1 MNPAVEPIPQIPGYQ
16 ISEQLYTSFR
26 TVVYRA
32 IREADELPVIIKLLQ
47 QEYPNFS
54 ELLHFCNQYTIAKNL
69 DLPSIVRPYSLELY
83 RNSYALVMED
93 FGGISLKE
101 WMKTAIGSNRNV
113 WEFLY
118 IAIALSN
125 ILDGL
130 YRHRVIH
137 KDIKPANIL
146 INPETKQIKLIDFSI
161 ASLLPRETQEIH
173 SPNVLEGTLAY
184 LSPEQTGRMNRG
196 IDYRSDYYSLGI
208 TFFELLTGQLP
219 FESNDPMELVHCHIA
234 KVPPLLGERGKGTEN
249 TEEIPQVLCDI
260 VMKLMAKNAE
270 DRYQSALGL
279 KFDLEKCLNQLQ
291 EIGSIKSFKLGERD
305 ICDRFIIPEK
315 LYGRQTEV
323 QSLLDAFENVS
334 QGSTEIILVAG
345 FSGIGKTAVVNE
357 VHKPIVRQRGYFIKG
372 KFDQFQRNIPFSAFV
387 QAFRD
392 LIRQLLTESDAQF
405 EQWKCKILSALGE
418 NGQVI
423 IEVIPELES
432 MIGKQLPV
440 PELSGSAAQNRF
452 NLLFLKF
459 TQVFTTREHPLV
471 IFIDDL
477 QWADSASLKLMHL
490 LMSEADIGYLLLI
503 GAYRDNEVNP
513 VHPLML
519 TLGEIQKLGATVN
532 TITLAPLD
540 QISIN
545 HLIAD
550 TLSCS
555 VALAAP
561 LTELVLSKTK
571 GNPFFST
578 QFLKVLHQDKLITFN
593 PPQSHARCYPA
604 GTLRANKSAEP
615 PNALAPLGK
624 GGLRGGW
631 ECDITQVR
639 SLALTD
645 DVVEF
650 MALQLRKLPTQ
661 TQEVLKLAA
670 CVGNQFDLAT
680 LAIVHE
686 KSQVETAAYFWK
698 AVQDG
703 LIIPTNEVYKFYQEE
718 SGSRIQNSEF
728 QQDNFPESCSYK
740 FLHDRVQQAAYTLI
754 PESQRKATHL
764 KIGQL
769 LLRNTLPEALEAS
782 IFDIVNQLN
791 EGIDIITQQSQ
802 RYELA
807 QLNLIA
813 GKKAKASTAYR
824 AAVKYFTLGRE
835 LLIEESWQTNYKLTF
850 GLYRES
856 AESEYFAGNF
866 HEADRLFNLA
876 LNHSEDKFEQA
887 DIYRIQMYLKMT
899 QGENIEAGFEAG
911 LKGLSIMDMHLPVTS
926 SEQQAA
932 IETELQE
939 LKAKLKTLRTADLFD
954 LPEMTNPDKKVCM
967 GLLTDLWAA
976 AYMGGDQ
983 NLSSLAPLLMINLSL
998 KYGNTESSGFA
1009 YCLYGMSLANQGS
1022 YQTAYE
1028 FGTLA
1033 LKLDHHFN
1041 STEFIPK
1048 TNNIFAHTINPYN
1061 QHLKTNLPISQQS
1074 FQVSQET
1081 GNLVFGVWA
1090 VSFLI
1095 WAMLIKGDRLSNVYT
1110 ETEKYLGYVQQVND
1124 ANMLYAFSLQQQFL
1138 LNLQGI
1144 SENTDLLEDGNREDI
1159 PYIEV
1164 WRQKNNFEHGI
1175 NWYCFLK
1182 IQLSY
1187 LYGRYADAV
1196 KAAEEAEKT
1205 LASNSGFF
1213 PIIQYYF
1220 YYPLSLVALYP
1231 NATLEKKKQYWEI
1244 IREHQQT
1251 QKTWANNCPENFLH
1265 RYLLLS
1271 AEIARISGNYMN
1283 AIESYDHAIA
1293 KAKENEYLNEEALAN
1308 ELAAKFYLEWGKE
1321 RIAQEYLINAYYCYT
1336 RWGAKAKVDDLE
1348 QRYPQLLAP
1357 ILEQKRSR
1365 SRSVSAGLS
1374 DSERVSPL
1382 TPNETFTNIDSIAT
1396 LNPSINK
1403 SVTSSSNISVM
1414 LDLATVLKASQ
1425 TLSSEIEL
1433 DKLLTKLLQV
1443 VIENAGA
1450 DKCVL
1455 LLLKKGRLVVEASAE
1470 VGQQSTVLQSIF
1482 IEDSADVPHSLIYT
1496 VKRSLQPTVIF
1507 NTTADPALIA
1517 DPYIIRQQPKSLL
1530 CTPILYQGKLLGIL
1544 YLENNLTTGAFTS
1557 DRVKILNLLCT
1568 QTAISLENAR
1578 LYQQA
1583 QDTLENL
1590 GQAEQFLRLIIDNI
1604 PQSVF
1609 WKDRNSVYLGCNHNF
1624 AESFANGM
1632 SEKIIG
1638 KTDYDFFPT
1647 GEEPDFFVECDR
1659 RIMESGQAELNIIET
1674 VQKADGKPIWSNT
1687 NKIPLKDK
1695 EGNVFGILGTSE
1707 DITEYHQAQQL
1718 LQQQKQQLEQALEEL
1733 QTMQLQL
1740 VQGEKMSALGNLV
1753 AGVAHE
1759 INNPVGFIA
1768 GNLEPAKDYINDLF
1782 GLIKLYQEKFPEPGS
1797 DIEDEIDA
1805 MDLDYLREDLPKL
1818 LDSMKLGVNRI
1829 RSISTSLR
1837 TFSRADKDYKVPFN
1851 IHDGIDSTILILRHR
1866 LKANESRPE
1875 IEVVKDY
1882 GKLPLV
1888 ECFAG
1893 QLNQVFMNLLANAI
1907 DALEEYNTERSMSA
1921 ILANPNCITIQT
1933 RVAESGQH
1941 ILIKIADNGVG
1952 MSPEVKQ
1959 RVFDHLFTTKSVG
1972 KGTGLGLAIARQIVV
1987 EAHGGSLS
1995 CTSEIGQGTEFV
2007 IQISTQKH

>member
-1 MNPAVEPIPQIPGYQ
+1 MNTAVEPMDKLLNYR
-16 ISEQLYTSFR
+16 ISEQLYAGSR
-26 TVVYRA
+26 TLVYRA
-32 IREADELPVIIKLLQ
+32 IREADQLPVVIKLLQ
-47 QEYPNFS
+47 QEYPTFN
-54 ELLHFCNQYTIAKNL
+54 ELLLFRNQYTIAKNL
-69 DLPSIVRPYSLELY
+69 DLPGIVHPYSLEPY

-93 FGGISLKE
+93 FGGISLKDWLNQKIE
-101 WMKTAIGSNRNV
+101 SNQYTLT
-113 WEFLY
+113 EFLD

-125 ILDGL
+125 TLDGL

-146 INPETKQIKLIDFSI
+146 INPETKQVKLIDFSI
-161 ASLLPRETQEIH
+161 ASLLPRETQEIY

-196 IDYRSDYYSLGI
+196 IDYRSDYYSLGV
-208 TFFELLTGQLP
+208 TFYELLAGHLP
-219 FESNDPMELVHCHIA
+219 FPSNDPMELVHCHIA
-234 KVPPLLGERGKGTEN
+234 KQPEQLGDRGQVVTERSRSRSVFDRRSGAGGGGE
-249 TEEIPQVLCDI
+249 EEIPEVLCEI

-279 KFDLEKCLNQLQ
+279 KFDLEKCLEQLKNTGRI
-291 EIGSIKSFKLGERD
+291 ESFPIAQRD

-315 LYGRQTEV
+315 LYGRQAEV
-323 QSLLDAFENVS
+323 ENLLDAFERVS
-334 QGSTEIILVAG
+334 QGSTEIMLVAG

-392 LIRQLLTESDAQF
+392 LIGQLLSETDAQF
-405 EQWKCKILSALGE
+405 EQWKSKILSALGE
-418 NGQVI
+418 NGQVM

-432 MIGKQLPV
+432 MIGKQPPA

-452 NLLFLKF
+452 NSLFLKF
-459 TQVFTTREHPLV
+459 TQVFTALEHPLA

-519 TLGEIQKLGATVN
+519 TLEEIQKLDTTVN
-532 TITLAPLD
+532 TITLLPLD
-540 QISIN
+540 RVSIN
-545 HLIAD
+545 HLVAD

-555 VALAAP
+555 LALATP

-578 QFLKVLHQDKLITFN
+578 QFLKALHQDQLITFN
-593 PPQSHARCYPA
+593 FD
-604 GTLRANKSAEP
+604 
-615 PNALAPLGK
+615 
-624 GGLRGGW
+624 GGYW
-631 ECDITQVR
+631 ECDIAQVR

-650 MALQLRKLPTQ
+650 MAIQLQKLSKE

-670 CVGNQFDLAT
+670 CVGNQFDLET
-680 LAIVHE
+680 LAIIHE
-686 KSQVETAAYFWK
+686 KSQLETATDFWK

-703 LIIPTNEVYKFYQEE
+703 LIIPTNEVYKFYHDE
-718 SGSRIQNSEF
+718 SEFIIQNSEF
-728 QQDNFPESCSYK
+728 QQYNSPDSCSYR
-740 FLHDRVQQAAYTLI
+740 FLHDRVQQAAYSLI
-754 PESQRKATHL
+754 PESQRKATHF

-769 LLRNTLPEALEAS
+769 LLNNTLPEALEAS

-791 EGIDIITQQSQ
+791 EGIDIIDEQSQ
-802 RYELA
+802 RYEMA
-807 QLNLIA
+807 QLNLVA

-824 AAVKYFTLGRE
+824 AALKYFTLGRE
-835 LLIEESWQTNYKLTF
+835 LLIDESWLANYKTTF
-850 GLYRES
+850 ELHRES
-856 AESEYFAGNF
+856 AECEYLTGSFDQA
-866 HEADRLFNLA
+866 ERLFEIALA
-876 LNHSEDKFEQA
+876 QNQDRFEQV

-899 QGENIEAGFEAG
+899 QGENIAASIEAGV
-911 LKGLSIMDMHLPVTS
+911 KGLSIMGMHLPVTPE
-926 SEQQAA
+926 EQQAA

-939 LKAKLKTLRTADLFD
+939 LKAKLQTVGIPDLFD
-954 LPEMTNPDKKVCM
+954 LPEMTDRDQKVCM
-967 GLLTDLWAA
+967 GILADLWAA

-983 NLSSLAPLLMINLSL
+983 YLSCLAPLLMIGLSL
-998 KYGNTESSGFA
+998 RYGNAESSGFA
-1009 YCLYGMSLANQGS
+1009 YCLYGMNLANQGN

-1033 LKLDHHFN
+1033 LKLDRHFN
-1041 STEFIPK
+1041 STQFIFK
-1048 TNNIFAHTINPYN
+1048 TNNIFAHTTNPYN
-1061 QHLKTNLPISQQS
+1061 QHLKTNLPLSQQS
-1074 FQVSQET
+1074 FQVCQET

-1095 WAMLIKGDRLSNVYT
+1095 WAMLIKGDRLSDVYA
-1110 ETEKYLGYVQQVND
+1110 ETEKYLSYVQQVND
-1124 ANMLYAFSLQQQFL
+1124 ANMLYAFSLQRQFL
-1138 LNLQGI
+1138 LNLQDI
-1144 SENTDLLEDGNREDI
+1144 SKTTDLLEDRNDEDI

-1196 KAAEEAEKT
+1196 EAAEEAEKT
-1205 LASNSGFF
+1205 LGCNSGFF
-1213 PIIQYYF
+1213 PIIQYHF
-1220 YYPLSLVALYP
+1220 YYPLSLIALYP
-1231 NATLEKKKQYWEI
+1231 NVTLEKKKQYWDI
-1244 IREHQQT
+1244 IQEHQQI
-1251 QKTWANNCPENFLH
+1251 QKTWANSCPDNFLH

-1271 AEIARISGNYMN
+1271 AEIARISGKYMD
-1283 AIESYDHAIA
+1283 AIESYDRAIA

-1336 RWGAKAKVDDLE
+1336 HWGAKAKVDDLE

-1357 ILEQKRSR
+1357 ILQQKRS
-1365 SRSVSAGLS
+1365 LF
-1374 DSERVSPL
+1374 
-1382 TPNETFTNIDSIAT
+1382 TPNETFANIDSIST
-1396 LNPSINK
+1396 FHPTINK
-1403 SVTSSSNISVM
+1403 SVTSSSNISIM

-1443 VIENAGA
+1443 VMENAGA
-1450 DKCVL
+1450 DKCAL
-1455 LLLKKGRLVVEASAE
+1455 LLLKENRLVVEATAQAGE
-1470 VGQQSTVLQSIF
+1470 KSTVLQSIF
-1482 IEDSADVPHSLIYT
+1482 VEDSAEVPHSLIYAI
-1496 VKRSLQPTVIF
+1496 KRNLQSTVIF
-1507 NTTADPALIA
+1507 DTALHPALIA

-1544 YLENNLTTGAFTS
+1544 YLENNLMTGAFTS
-1557 DRVKILNLLCT
+1557 DRVEILNLLCT
-1568 QTAISLENAR
+1568 QAAISLENAR

-1583 QDTLENL
+1583 QNTLENL
-1590 GQAEQFLRLIIDNI
+1590 GQTEQFLRLIMDNI

-1609 WKDRNSVYLGCNHNF
+1609 WKDRNSVYLGCNHKF
-1624 AESFANGM
+1624 AQASGVGIPENVVA
-1632 SEKIIG
+1632 
-1638 KTDYDFFPT
+1638 KTDYDLSWT
-1647 GEEPDFFVECDR
+1647 REESDWYVECDR

-1674 VQKADGKPIWSNT
+1674 LQQADGKKIWSNT
-1687 NKIPLKDK
+1687 NKIPLKDR

-1707 DITEYHQAQQL
+1707 DITKYQQAQQL
-1718 LQQQKQQLEQALEEL
+1718 LQQQKQQLEQALQEL

-1768 GNLEPAKDYINDLF
+1768 GNLEPAKDYVKDLL
-1782 GLIKLYQEKFPEPGS
+1782 GLINLYQEKFPNPGL
-1797 DIEDEIDA
+1797 DIQDEIDA
-1805 MDLDYLREDLPKL
+1805 IDLNYLREDLPKL
-1818 LDSMKLGVNRI
+1818 LNSMKLGVSRI

-1837 TFSRADKDYKVPFN
+1837 TFSRADKDYKVPFD
-1851 IHDGIDSTILILRHR
+1851 IHEGIDSTILILRHR
-1866 LKANESRPE
+1866 LKANENRPA
-1875 IEVVKDY
+1875 IDVVKNY

-1907 DALEEYNTERSMSA
+1907 DALEQYNTERSLEA

-1933 RVAESGQH
+1933 CVADSGQN

-1959 RVFDHLFTTKSVG
+1959 KVFDHLFTTKPVG

-1995 CTSEIGQGTEFV
+1995 CTSELGKGTEFV
-2007 IQISTQKH
+2007 IQISTQQQ

>member
-1 MNPAVEPIPQIPGYQ
+1 MNTAVKPMDKLLNYR
-16 ISEQLYTSFR
+16 ISEQLYAGSR
-26 TVVYRA
+26 TLVYRA
-32 IREADELPVIIKLLQ
+32 IREADQLPVVIKLLQ
-47 QEYPNFS
+47 EDYPTFN
-54 ELLHFCNQYTIAKNL
+54 ELLLFRNQYTIAKNI
-69 DLPSIVRPYSLELY
+69 DLPGIIHPYSLEPY
-83 RNSYALVMED
+83 HNSYALIMED
-93 FGGISLKE
+93 FGGISLID
-101 WMKTAIGSNRNV
+101 WMNTRMESNQYTLT
-113 WEFLY
+113 EFLDV
-118 IAIALSN
+118 AIALSN

-146 INPETKQIKLIDFSI
+146 INPETKQVKLIDFSI
-161 ASLLPRETQEIH
+161 ASLLPRESQEIH

-208 TFFELLTGQLP
+208 TFYELLAGHLP
-219 FESNDPMELVHCHIA
+219 FQSNDPMELVHCHIA
-234 KVPPLLGERGKGTEN
+234 KQPEQLGGRRD
-249 TEEIPQVLCDI
+249 EEIPQVLCDI

-270 DRYQSALGL
+270 NRYQSALGL
-279 KFDLEKCLNQLQ
+279 KFDLEKCLSQFQ
-291 EIGSIKSFKLGERD
+291 ETGTVTSFKLGERD

-315 LYGRQTEV
+315 LYGRQAEV
-323 QSLLDAFENVS
+323 QSLLDTFEKVS
-334 QGSTEIILVAG
+334 QGNTEIMLVAG

-372 KFDQFQRNIPFSAFV
+372 KFDQFQRNIPFSGFV

-392 LIRQLLTESDAQF
+392 LIRQLLSETDTQF

-418 NGQVI
+418 NGQVM

-432 MIGKQLPV
+432 MIGKQPPA

-459 TQVFTTREHPLV
+459 TQVFTAPEHPLV

-519 TLGEIQKLGATVN
+519 TLEEIQKLGATVN
-532 TITLAPLD
+532 TITLAPLN
-540 QISIN
+540 QISLN
-545 HLIAD
+545 HLVAD

-555 VALAAP
+555 IALAAP
-561 LTELVLSKTK
+561 LTELVLNKTK

-578 QFLKVLHQDKLITFN
+578 QFLKALYQDKLITFN
-593 PPQSHARCYPA
+593 PPQS
-604 GTLRANKSAEP
+604 
-615 PNALAPLGK
+615 PLTK
-624 GGLRGGW
+624 GGSQGGW
-631 ECDITQVR
+631 ECDIAQVR
-639 SLALTD
+639 AIALTD

-650 MALQLRKLPTQ
+650 MAIQLKKLSPE

-670 CVGNQFDLAT
+670 CVGNEFDLAT
-680 LAIVHE
+680 LAIIHE
-686 KSQVETAAYFWK
+686 KSQVETAADFWK
-698 AVQDG
+698 ALQDG
-703 LIIPTNEVYKFYQEE
+703 LIIPTNEVYKFYQED
-718 SGSRIQNSEF
+718 SEF
-728 QQDNFPESCSYK
+728 KQHNFPDSCSYK
-740 FLHDRVQQAAYTLI
+740 FLHDRVQQAAYSLI
-754 PESQRKATHL
+754 PESQKKATHL

-769 LLRNTLPEALEAS
+769 LLKNTSPEVIEAS
-782 IFDIVNQLN
+782 IFDIINQLN
-791 EGIDIITQQSQ
+791 EGIDIINEPAQKSN
-802 RYELA
+802 LA

-824 AAVKYFTLGRE
+824 AAVKYFALGRQ
-835 LLIEESWQTNYKLTF
+835 LLTEESWQTNYKLTF
-850 GLYRES
+850 ELYKES
-856 AESEYFAGNF
+856 AECEYLTSDFSQA
-866 HEADRLFNLA
+866 ETLFSLA
-876 LNHSEDKFEQA
+876 LNHSQDKFEKA
-887 DIYRIQMYLKMT
+887 DIYAIEMYLKMT
-899 QGENIEAGFEAG
+899 QGENIEASIKSG
-911 LKGLSIMDMHLPVTS
+911 LKGLSIMGMHLPVTS
-926 SEQQAA
+926 EEQQAA
-932 IETELQE
+932 IKTELQE
-939 LKAKLKTLRTADLFD
+939 LTAKLAVIHTADLFN
-954 LPEMTNPDKKVCM
+954 LPEMIDPEKKVCM
-967 GLLTDLWAA
+967 SLLADLWAA

-983 NLSSLAPLLMINLSL
+983 YLSCLAPLLMISLSL
-998 KYGNTESSGFA
+998 RYGNAESSGFA
-1009 YCLYGMSLANQGS
+1009 YCLYGMNLANQGS
-1022 YQTAYE
+1022 YQSAYQ

-1033 LKLDHHFN
+1033 LKLDRHFN
-1041 STEFIPK
+1041 STQFIYK
-1048 TNNIFAHTINPYN
+1048 TNNIFAHTTNPYN
-1061 QHLKTNLPISQQS
+1061 QHLKTNLPLSQQS
-1074 FQVSQET
+1074 FQICQET

-1095 WAMLIKGDRLSNVYT
+1095 WAMLIKGDRLSDVYA
-1110 ETEKYLGYVQQVND
+1110 ETEKYLSYVQQVND
-1124 ANMLYAFSLQQQFL
+1124 ANMLYAFTLQRQFI
-1138 LNLQGI
+1138 LNLQDI
-1144 SENTDLLEDGNREDI
+1144 SKSTDLLDEHNNQDI

-1164 WRQKNNFEHGI
+1164 WRQKKNFEHGI

-1187 LYGRYADAV
+1187 LYGRYEDAIQ
-1196 KAAEEAEKT
+1196 AAEEAEKT
-1205 LASNSGFF
+1205 LACNSGFF
-1213 PIIQYYF
+1213 PIIQYHF

-1231 NATLEKKKQYWEI
+1231 NARLEKKKQYWDMI
-1244 IREHQQT
+1244 QEHQQI
-1251 QKTWANNCPENFLH
+1251 QKTWADNCSENFLH

-1271 AEIARISGNYMN
+1271 AEMARVSGKYMD
-1283 AIESYDHAIA
+1283 AIELYDRAIA

-1308 ELAAKFYLEWGKE
+1308 ELAAKFYLEWGKK

-1357 ILEQKRSR
+1357 ILQQTRLPIT
-1365 SRSVSAGLS
+1365 LS
-1374 DSERVSPL
+1374 H
-1382 TPNETFTNIDSIAT
+1382 TIANIDSIST
-1396 LNPSINK
+1396 LHPSIHK
-1403 SVTSSSNISVM
+1403 SVTFSSNTSVM

-1450 DKCVL
+1450 DKCAL
-1455 LLLKKGRLVVEASAE
+1455 LLLKKGKLVVEATAQ
-1470 VGQQSTVLQSIF
+1470 VGQQSTMLQSIF
-1482 IEDSADVPHSLIYT
+1482 LEDSVDVPHSLIYT
-1496 VKRSLQPTVIF
+1496 VKRSLQTTIILDTTVDS
-1507 NTTADPALIA
+1507 TLIA

-1557 DRVKILNLLCT
+1557 DRVEILNLLCT
-1568 QTAISLENAR
+1568 QAAISLENAQ

-1583 QDTLENL
+1583 QETLKNL

-1609 WKDRNSVYLGCNHNF
+1609 WKDRNCVYLGCNQNF
-1624 AESFANGM
+1624 AQTSGVGVPENV
-1632 SEKIIG
+1632 IG
-1638 KTDYDFFPT
+1638 KTDYDLSWT
-1647 GEEPDFFVECDR
+1647 REQADGYVECDR
-1659 RIMESGQAELNIIET
+1659 QIMESGQAELNIIET
-1674 VQKADGKPIWSNT
+1674 LQQADGKQIWSNT
-1687 NKIPLKDK
+1687 NKIPLRDK
-1695 EGNVFGILGTSE
+1695 EGNVFGILGTCE
-1707 DITEYHQAQQL
+1707 DITEPKEAQQL
-1718 LQQQKQQLEQALEEL
+1718 LQQQKEQLEEALQEL

-1740 VQGEKMSALGNLV
+1740 VQGEKMSALGNLI

-1768 GNLEPAKDYINDLF
+1768 GNIEPAKDYTKDLF
-1782 GLIKLYQEKFPEPGS
+1782 GLINLYQEKFPNPGS

-1805 MDLDYLREDLPKL
+1805 IDLDYIQEDLPKL
-1818 LDSMKLGVNRI
+1818 LDSMDLGVNRI

-1837 TFSRADKDYKVPFN
+1837 TFSRADKDYKVPFD
-1851 IHDGIDSTILILRHR
+1851 IHEGIDSTILILRHR
-1866 LKANESRPE
+1866 LKANENRPE
-1875 IEVVKDY
+1875 IVVLKEY

-1888 ECFAG
+1888 ECYAG

-1907 DALEEYNTERSMSA
+1907 DALEEYNAERSLEA

-1933 RVAESGQH
+1933 RLAESGQH

-1959 RVFDHLFTTKSVG
+1959 RVFDHLFTTKPVG

-1995 CTSEIGQGTEFV
+1995 CTSQLGQGTEFI
-2007 IQISTQKH
+2007 IQISTQQRILNE

>member
-1 MNPAVEPIPQIPGYQ
+1 MNTAFEPMDKLLNYQ
-16 ISEQLYTSFR
+16 ISEQLYAGSR
-26 TVVYRA
+26 TLVYRA
-32 IREADELPVIIKLLQ
+32 IRETDQLPVVIKLLQ
-47 QEYPNFS
+47 QDYPTFN
-54 ELLHFCNQYTIAKNL
+54 ELLLFRNQYTIAKNI
-69 DLPSIVRPYSLELY
+69 DLPGIVHPYSLEPY

-93 FGGISLKE
+93 FGGISLRDWINQK
-101 WMKTAIGSNRNV
+101 MGSNQYTLT
-113 WEFLY
+113 EFLD

-130 YRHRVIH
+130 YHHRVIH

-146 INPETKQIKLIDFSI
+146 INPKTKQVKLIDFSI
-161 ASLLPRETQEIH
+161 ASLLPRESREIH

-184 LSPEQTGRMNRG
+184 LSPEQTGRMNRK
-196 IDYRSDYYSLGI
+196 IDYRSDYYSLGV
-208 TFFELLTGQLP
+208 TFYELLAGHLP

-234 KVPPLLGERGKGTEN
+234 KQPEKLGGRRQGAGGRRQGVGDRGE
-249 TEEIPQVLCDI
+249 EEIPEVVCDI

-279 KFDLEKCLNQLQ
+279 KFDLEKCLSQFQ

-315 LYGRQTEV
+315 LYGRQDEV
-323 QSLLDAFENVS
+323 ESLLDAFERVS
-334 QGSTEIILVAG
+334 QGSTEIMLVAG

-392 LIRQLLTESDAQF
+392 LIRQLLSETDTQF

-418 NGQVI
+418 NGQVM
-423 IEVIPELES
+423 IEVIPELEI
-432 MIGKQLPV
+432 MIGKQPPA

-459 TQVFTTREHPLV
+459 TQVFTASEHPLV

-513 VHPLML
+513 IHPLML
-519 TLGEIQKLGATVN
+519 TLEEIQKLDTTVN
-532 TITLAPLD
+532 TITLAALD
-540 QISIN
+540 RVSIN
-545 HLIAD
+545 HLVAD

-555 VALAAP
+555 LALATP

-578 QFLKVLHQDKLITFN
+578 QFLKALHQDQLITFN
-593 PPQSHARCYPA
+593 FD
-604 GTLRANKSAEP
+604 
-615 PNALAPLGK
+615 
-624 GGLRGGW
+624 GGYW
-631 ECDITQVR
+631 ECDIAQVR

-650 MALQLRKLPTQ
+650 MTIQLQKLSTK

-686 KSQVETAAYFWK
+686 KSQVETATDFWK

-703 LIIPTNEVYKFYQEE
+703 LIIPTNEVYKFYHDE
-718 SGSRIQNSEF
+718 SEFRIQNSEF
-728 QQDNFPESCSYK
+728 QQHNSPNSCSYK
-740 FLHDRVQQAAYTLI
+740 FLHDRVQQAAYSLI

-764 KIGQL
+764 KIGKL
-769 LLRNTLPEALEAS
+769 LLNNTSPETLEAS
-782 IFDIVNQLN
+782 IFDIVNQIN
-791 EGIDIITQQSQ
+791 EGIDIIDEQSQ
-802 RYELA
+802 RDEFA
-807 QLNLIA
+807 KLNFIA
-813 GKKAKASTAYR
+813 GKKAKGSTAYK
-824 AAVKYFTLGRE
+824 ASVKYFTIGRE
-835 LLIEESWQTNYKLTF
+835 LLIEQSWISNYKLTF
-850 GLYRES
+850 ELHREL
-856 AESEYFAGNF
+856 AECEYLTGSFEQAK
-866 HEADRLFNLA
+866 RLFNLA
-876 LNHSEDKFEQA
+876 LNHSKDRFEQV

-899 QGENIEAGFEAG
+899 QGDIEASIEAG
-911 LKGLSIMDMHLPVTS
+911 LKGLSIMGMYLPVTS
-926 SEQQAA
+926 EEQQAA
-932 IETELQE
+932 IETEIQE
-939 LKAKLKTLRTADLFD
+939 LKVKLQTVRIADLFD
-954 LPEMTNPDKKVCM
+954 LAEMTDPDKKVCM
-967 GLLTDLWAA
+967 GLLADLWAA

-983 NLSSLAPLLMINLSL
+983 HLSCLAPLLMIGLSL
-998 KYGNTESSGFA
+998 RYGNAESSGFA
-1009 YCLYGMSLANQGS
+1009 YCLYGMNLANRGN
-1022 YQTAYE
+1022 YQIAYE

-1033 LKLDHHFN
+1033 LKLDRHFN
-1041 STEFIPK
+1041 STQFIFK
-1048 TNNIFAHTINPYN
+1048 TNNIFAHTTNPYN
-1061 QHLKTNLPISQQS
+1061 QHLKTNLPLSQES
-1074 FQVSQET
+1074 FQICQET

-1095 WAMLIKGDRLSNVYT
+1095 WAMLIKGDRLSDVYAK
-1110 ETEKYLGYVQQVND
+1110 TEKYLSYVEQVND
-1124 ANMLYAFSLQQQFL
+1124 ANMLYAFSLQRQFL
-1138 LNLQGI
+1138 LNLQDI
-1144 SENTDLLEDGNREDI
+1144 SKNTDLLDDRNDEDI

-1187 LYGRYADAV
+1187 LYGCYADAV
-1196 KAAEEAEKT
+1196 QAAEEAEKT
-1205 LASNSGFF
+1205 LGCNSGFF
-1213 PIIQYYF
+1213 PIIQYHF

-1231 NATLEKKKQYWEI
+1231 NATLEKKKQYWDI

-1251 QKTWANNCPENFLH
+1251 QKVWANNCPENFLH

-1271 AEIARISGNYMN
+1271 AEMARISGKYMD
-1283 AIESYDHAIA
+1283 AIESYDRAIA

-1357 ILEQKRSR
+1357 ILQQMRSR
-1365 SRSVSAGLS
+1365 S

-1382 TPNETFTNIDSIAT
+1382 IPNETITNIDSIAT
-1396 LNPSINK
+1396 FHPSINK

-1414 LDLATVLKASQ
+1414 LDLATVMKASQ
-1425 TLSSEIEL
+1425 TLSSEMEL
-1433 DKLLTKLLQV
+1433 EKLLTKLLQV

-1450 DKCVL
+1450 DKCAL
-1455 LLLKKGRLVVEASAE
+1455 LLLKEGRLVVEATAK
-1470 VGQQSTVLQSIF
+1470 VGQQSRLLQSIF
-1482 IEDSADVPHSLIYT
+1482 VEDSADIPHSLIYA
-1496 VKRSLQPTVIF
+1496 VKRSLQPTVIL
-1507 NTTADPALIA
+1507 NATVHPMLMA
-1517 DPYIIRQQPKSLL
+1517 DPYIMRQQPQSLL

-1557 DRVKILNLLCT
+1557 DRVEILNLLCT
-1568 QTAISLENAR
+1568 QAAISLENAR

-1583 QDTLENL
+1583 QDTLKNL
-1590 GQAEQFLRLIIDNI
+1590 GQTEQFLRLIIDNI
-1604 PQSVF
+1604 PQSAF
-1609 WKDRNSVYLGCNHNF
+1609 WKDCNCVYLGCNYKF
-1624 AESFANGM
+1624 AQISGVGVPENV
-1632 SEKIIG
+1632 IG
-1638 KTDYDFFPT
+1638 KTDYDLCWNR
-1647 GEEPDFFVECDR
+1647 EQSDWYVECDR
-1659 RIMESGQAELNIIET
+1659 RIMESGQPELNIIET
-1674 VQKADGKPIWSNT
+1674 LQQADGKQIWSNT
-1687 NKIPLKDK
+1687 NKIPLRDR

-1718 LQQQKQQLEQALEEL
+1718 LQQQKQQLEQALQEL

-1768 GNLEPAKDYINDLF
+1768 GNLEPAKDYIKDLF
-1782 GLIKLYQEKFPEPGS
+1782 GLINLYQEKFPNPDS
-1797 DIEDEIDA
+1797 DIKDEIDA
-1805 MDLDYLREDLPKL
+1805 IDLNYLREDLPKL
-1818 LDSMKLGVNRI
+1818 LDSMKLGVSRI

-1837 TFSRADKDYKVPFN
+1837 TFSRADKDYKVPFD
-1851 IHDGIDSTILILRHR
+1851 IHEGIDSTILILRHR
-1866 LKANESRPE
+1866 LKANENRPA

-1907 DALEEYNTERSMSA
+1907 DALEQYNAEHTLEA

-1933 RVAESGQH
+1933 RVAGSGQH

-1959 RVFDHLFTTKSVG
+1959 KVFDHLFTTKPVG
-1972 KGTGLGLAIARQIVV
+1972 KGTGLGLAIARQIIV

-1995 CTSEIGQGTEFV
+1995 CTSELGQGTEFV
-2007 IQISTQKH
+2007 IQISTQQH

>member
-1 MNPAVEPIPQIPGYQ
+1 MNTAVEPMDKLLGYR
-16 ISEQLYTSFR
+16 ISEQLYAGSR
-26 TVVYRA
+26 TLVYRA
-32 IREADELPVIIKLLQ
+32 IREADQLPVVIKLLQ
-47 QEYPNFS
+47 QEYPTFN
-54 ELLHFCNQYTIAKNL
+54 ELLLFRNQYTIAKNL
-69 DLPSIVRPYSLELY
+69 DLPGIVHPYSLEAY

-93 FGGISLKE
+93 FGGISLRD
-101 WMKTAIGSNRNV
+101 WMNTRTESNQSTLT
-113 WEFLY
+113 EFLD

-146 INPETKQIKLIDFSI
+146 INPETKQVKLIDFSI
-161 ASLLPRETQEIH
+161 ASVLPRESREIY

-196 IDYRSDYYSLGI
+196 IDYRSDYYSLGV
-208 TFFELLTGQLP
+208 TFYELLAGHLP

-234 KVPPLLGERGKGTEN
+234 KQPEQLRGRRD
-249 TEEIPQVLCDI
+249 EEIPQVLCEI

-270 DRYQSALGL
+270 ERYQTALGL
-279 KFDLEKCLNQLQ
+279 KFDLEKCLSEFQ
-291 EIGSIKSFKLGERD
+291 ETGRVKSFKLGERD

-315 LYGRQTEV
+315 LYGRQAEV
-323 QSLLDAFENVS
+323 ENLLDAFERVS
-334 QGSTEIILVAG
+334 QGNTEIMLVAG

-372 KFDQFQRNIPFSAFV
+372 KFDQFQRNIPFSGFV
-387 QAFRD
+387 QAFRE
-392 LIRQLLTESDAQF
+392 LIRQLLSETDAQF
-405 EQWKCKILSALGE
+405 EQWKRKILSALGE
-418 NGQVI
+418 NGQVM

-432 MIGKQLPV
+432 MIGKQPPA
-440 PELSGSAAQNRF
+440 PEISGNAAQNRF
-452 NLLFLKF
+452 NSLFLKL
-459 TQVFTTREHPLV
+459 TQVFTASEHPLA

-519 TLGEIQKLGATVN
+519 TLEEIQKLGATVN
-532 TITLAPLD
+532 TITLLPLD
-540 QISIN
+540 RVSIN
-545 HLIAD
+545 HLVAD

-555 VALAAP
+555 LALATP

-578 QFLKVLHQDKLITFN
+578 QFLKALHQDQLITFN
-593 PPQSHARCYPA
+593 F
-604 GTLRANKSAEP
+604 N
-615 PNALAPLGK
+615 
-624 GGLRGGW
+624 GGYW
-631 ECDITQVR
+631 ECDIAQVR

-650 MALQLRKLPTQ
+650 MAIQLQKLSTK
-661 TQEVLKLAA
+661 TQEVFKLAA
-670 CVGNQFDLAT
+670 CVGNQFDLKT

-686 KSQVETAAYFWK
+686 KSQLETATDFWK
-698 AVQDG
+698 ALQDG

-718 SGSRIQNSEF
+718 SEFTIKDSELK
-728 QQDNFPESCSYK
+728 QHNFPDSCYYK
-740 FLHDRVQQAAYTLI
+740 FLHDRVQQAAYSLI
-754 PESQRKATHL
+754 PESQKKATHL

-769 LLRNTLPEALEAS
+769 LLNNTSSEVLEAS

-791 EGIDIITQQSQ
+791 EGIDIIHEPAQKSH
-802 RYELA
+802 LA

-824 AAVKYFTLGRE
+824 AAVKYFALGRQ
-835 LLIEESWQTNYKLTF
+835 LLTEESWQANYKLTF
-850 GLYRES
+850 ELYKES
-856 AESEYFAGNF
+856 AECEYLTSDFSQA
-866 HEADRLFNLA
+866 ETLFNVA
-876 LNHSEDKFEQA
+876 LNRSQDKFEKA
-887 DIYRIQMYLKMT
+887 DIYAIEMYLKMT
-899 QGENIEAGFEAG
+899 QGENIEASIKSG
-911 LKGLSIMDMHLPVTS
+911 LKGLSIMGMHLPVTS
-926 SEQQAA
+926 EEQQAA

-939 LKAKLKTLRTADLFD
+939 LTAKLAVIPTANLFN
-954 LPEMTNPDKKVCM
+954 LPEMIDPEKKVCM
-967 GLLTDLWAA
+967 SLLADLWAA

-983 NLSSLAPLLMINLSL
+983 YLSCLAPLLMISLSL
-998 KYGNTESSGFA
+998 RYGNAESSGFA
-1009 YCLYGMSLANQGS
+1009 YCLYGMNLANQGN

-1033 LKLDHHFN
+1033 LKLDRHFN
-1041 STEFIPK
+1041 STQFIFK
-1048 TNNIFAHTINPYN
+1048 TNNIFAHTTNPYN
-1061 QHLKTNLPISQQS
+1061 QHLKTNLPLSQQS
-1074 FQVSQET
+1074 FQICQET

-1095 WAMLIKGDRLSNVYT
+1095 WAMLIKGDRLSDVYA
-1110 ETEKYLGYVQQVND
+1110 ETEKYLSYVQQVND
-1124 ANMLYAFSLQQQFL
+1124 ANMLYAFTLQRQFL
-1138 LNLQGI
+1138 LSLQDI
-1144 SENTDLLEDGNREDI
+1144 SKTTDLLDDRHDEDI

-1196 KAAEEAEKT
+1196 EAAEEAEKT
-1205 LASNSGFF
+1205 LGCNSGFF
-1213 PIIQYYF
+1213 PIIQYHF
-1220 YYPLSLVALYP
+1220 YYPLSLIALYP
-1231 NATLEKKKQYWEI
+1231 NVTLEKKKQYWDI
-1244 IREHQQT
+1244 IREHQQI
-1251 QKTWANNCPENFLH
+1251 QKTWANSCPDNFLH

-1271 AEIARISGNYMN
+1271 AEIARISGKYMD
-1283 AIESYDHAIA
+1283 AIESYDRAIA
-1293 KAKENEYLNEEALAN
+1293 KAKENEYVNEEALAN

-1348 QRYPQLLAP
+1348 QHYPQLLAP
-1357 ILEQKRSR
+1357 ILQQRR
-1365 SRSVSAGLS
+1365 
-1374 DSERVSPL
+1374 SPL
-1382 TPNETFTNIDSIAT
+1382 TPNETFANIDSINT
-1396 LNPSINK
+1396 FHPSIHK
-1403 SVTSSSNISVM
+1403 SVTSSSNTSVM

-1450 DKCVL
+1450 DKCAL
-1455 LLLKKGRLVVEASAE
+1455 LLLKEGRLVVEATAQ
-1470 VGQQSTVLQSIF
+1470 VGQHSTVLQSIF
-1482 IEDSADVPHSLIYT
+1482 MEDSADVPHSLIYA
-1496 VKRSLQPTVIF
+1496 VKRSLQFTVIT
-1507 NTTADPALIA
+1507 NITMHPALMA

-1530 CTPILYQGKLLGIL
+1530 CTPIFYQGKLLGIL

-1557 DRVKILNLLCT
+1557 DRVEILNLLCT
-1568 QTAISLENAR
+1568 QAAISLENAR

-1590 GQAEQFLRLIIDNI
+1590 GQTEQFLRLIINNI
-1604 PQSVF
+1604 PQHVF
-1609 WKDRNSVYLGCNHNF
+1609 WKDRNSVYLGCNQKF
-1624 AESFANGM
+1624 AQISGVGVPEN
-1632 SEKIIG
+1632 IIG
-1638 KTDYDFFPT
+1638 KTDYDLPWIRAKS
-1647 GEEPDFFVECDR
+1647 DYYVERDR
-1659 RIMESGQAELNIIET
+1659 RILESGQAELNIIET
-1674 VQKADGKPIWSNT
+1674 IQKVDEKQTWSNT
-1687 NKIPLKDK
+1687 NKIPLRDR

-1707 DITEYHQAQQL
+1707 DITERHEAQQL
-1718 LQQQKQQLEQALEEL
+1718 LQQQKQQLEEALQEL

-1768 GNLEPAKDYINDLF
+1768 GNLQPAKDYVKDLL
-1782 GLIKLYQEKFPEPGS
+1782 GLINLYQEKFPNPGS
-1797 DIEDEIDA
+1797 DIQDEIDA
-1805 MDLDYLREDLPKL
+1805 IDLNYVREDLPKL
-1818 LDSMKLGVNRI
+1818 LDSMKLGVSCI
-1829 RSISTSLR
+1829 RSISISLR
-1837 TFSRADKDYKVPFN
+1837 TFSRADKDYKVPFD
-1851 IHDGIDSTILILRHR
+1851 IHEGIDSTILILRHR
-1866 LKANESRPE
+1866 LKANENRPA
-1875 IEVVKDY
+1875 IEVVKNY

-1907 DALEEYNTERSMSA
+1907 DALEQYNTERSLEA

-1933 RVAESGQH
+1933 RVADSGQN

-1959 RVFDHLFTTKSVG
+1959 KVFDHLFTTKAVG
-1972 KGTGLGLAIARQIVV
+1972 KGTGLGLAIARQIIV

-1995 CTSEIGQGTEFV
+1995 CTSELGKGTEFV
-2007 IQISTQKH
+2007 IQISTQQK

>member
-1 MNPAVEPIPQIPGYQ
+1 MNTAVEPMDKLLNYQ
-16 ISEQLYTSFR
+16 ISEQLYTGSR
-26 TVVYRA
+26 TLVYRA
-32 IREADELPVIIKLLQ
+32 IREADQLPVVIKLLQ
-47 QEYPNFS
+47 EEYPTFN
-54 ELLHFCNQYTIAKNL
+54 ELLLFCNQYTIAKNI
-69 DLPSIVRPYSLELY
+69 DLPGVVRPYSLEPY
-83 RNSYALVMED
+83 RNSYVLVMED
-93 FGGISLKE
+93 FGGISLRDWINEK
-101 WMKTAIGSNRNV
+101 MGGKQYTLI
-113 WEFLY
+113 EFLE

-146 INPETKQIKLIDFSI
+146 INPETQQVKLIDFSI
-161 ASLLPRETQEIH
+161 ASLLPRETQEVH
-173 SPNVLEGTLAY
+173 SPNILEGTLAY

-196 IDYRSDYYSLGI
+196 IDYRSDYYSLGV
-208 TFFELLTGQLP
+208 TFYELLTGHLP
-219 FESNDPMELVHCHIA
+219 FQSNEPMELVHCHIA
-234 KVPPLLGERGKGTEN
+234 KQPEELRGRGQGVGGRRE
-249 TEEIPQVLCDI
+249 EEIPEALYDI

-279 KFDLEKCLNQLQ
+279 KFDLEKCLSQLQ

-315 LYGRQTEV
+315 LYGRQGEV
-323 QSLLDAFENVS
+323 ESLLDAFERVS
-334 QGSTEIILVAG
+334 QGSTEIMLVAG

-392 LIRQLLTESDAQF
+392 LIRQLLSEADAQF

-418 NGQVI
+418 NGQVM

-432 MIGKQLPV
+432 MLGKQPPV

-452 NLLFLKF
+452 KSLFLKF
-459 TQVFTTREHPLV
+459 TQVFTALEHPLV

-490 LMSEADIGYLLLI
+490 LMSKVDIGYLLLI

-519 TLGEIQKLGATVN
+519 TLEEIQKLGATVN
-532 TITLAPLD
+532 TITLAPLN
-540 QISIN
+540 QTSVN
-545 HLIAD
+545 HLVAD

-555 VALAAP
+555 LMLATP

-578 QFLKVLHQDKLITFN
+578 QFLKALHQDQLITFN
-593 PPQSHARCYPA
+593 FD
-604 GTLRANKSAEP
+604 
-615 PNALAPLGK
+615 
-624 GGLRGGW
+624 GGYW
-631 ECDITQVR
+631 ECDIAQVR
-639 SLALTD
+639 AIALTD

-650 MALQLRKLPTQ
+650 MAIQLEKLSIE

-686 KSQVETAAYFWK
+686 KSQMETAADFWK
-698 AVQDG
+698 ALQDG

-718 SGSRIQNSEF
+718 SDWATPHFANRIKNSELKRHNYP
-728 QQDNFPESCSYK
+728 DSCSYK
-740 FLHDRVQQAAYTLI
+740 FLHDRIQQAAYSLI
-754 PESQRKATHL
+754 PESQKKATHF

-769 LLRNTLPEALEAS
+769 LLKNTSPELIEGS

-791 EGIDIITQQSQ
+791 EGIDIIHEQLQKN
-802 RYELA
+802 EFA

-824 AAVKYFTLGRE
+824 AAVKYFKFGRE
-835 LLIEESWQTNYKLTF
+835 LLTEESWQTNYQLTF
-850 GLYRES
+850 ELYRES
-856 AESEYFAGNF
+856 AECEYLTGDFDNA
-866 HEADRLFNLA
+866 ETLFTLA
-876 LNHSEDKFEQA
+876 LNYSQNRFEKA
-887 DIYRIQMYLKMT
+887 NIYGIQMYLKMT
-899 QGENIEAGFEAG
+899 QGENIEAGIEAG
-911 LKGLSIMDMHLPVTS
+911 LKGLSIMSMHLPVTS
-926 SEQQAA
+926 EKQQIV
-932 IETELQE
+932 IEIELKE
-939 LKAKLKTLRTADLFD
+939 LKAKLAEIRPADLFD
-954 LPEMTNPDKKVCM
+954 LPEMTDPDKKVCM
-967 GLLTDLWAA
+967 SLLADLWAA

-983 NLSSLAPLLMINLSL
+983 NLSCLAPLLMIGLSL
-998 KYGNTESSGFA
+998 TYGNAESSGFA
-1009 YCLYGMSLANQGS
+1009 YCLYGMNLASQGS
-1022 YQTAYE
+1022 YQSAYE

-1033 LKLDHHFN
+1033 LKLDRHFN
-1041 STEFIPK
+1041 SIQFIFK
-1048 TNNIFAHTINPYN
+1048 TNNIFAHTTNPYN
-1061 QHLKTNLPISQQS
+1061 QHLKTNLPLSQES
-1074 FQVSQET
+1074 FQICQET

-1095 WAMLIKGDRLSNVYT
+1095 WAMLIKGDRLSDVYA
-1110 ETEKYLGYVQQVND
+1110 ETEKYLSYVQQVND
-1124 ANMLYAFSLQQQFL
+1124 ANMLYAFTLQRQFL
-1138 LNLQGI
+1138 LNLQDI
-1144 SENTDLLEDGNREDI
+1144 SKNTDLLDDPNGEDI

-1164 WRQKNNFEHGI
+1164 WRQKNNFDHGI

-1187 LYGRYADAV
+1187 LYGRYTDAV
-1196 KAAEEAEKT
+1196 QAAEEAKKT
-1205 LASNSGFF
+1205 LGCNSGFF
-1213 PIIQYYF
+1213 PIIQYHF

-1231 NATLEKKKQYWEI
+1231 DATLEKKNQYWEI
-1244 IREHQQT
+1244 IQEHQQI
-1251 QKTWANNCPENFLH
+1251 QKTWANNCPKNFLH

-1271 AEIARISGNYMN
+1271 AEMARISGKYMD
-1283 AIESYDHAIA
+1283 AIELYDRAIA

-1308 ELAAKFYLEWGKE
+1308 ELTAKFYLEWGKE

-1357 ILEQKRSR
+1357 ILQQKRSR
-1365 SRSVSAGLS
+1365 SE
-1374 DSERVSPL
+1374 SERVSPL
-1382 TPNETFTNIDSIAT
+1382 THNDTIANIDSIT
-1396 LNPSINK
+1396 TFHSSTHK
-1403 SVTSSSNISVM
+1403 SATSSSNTSVM
-1414 LDLATVLKASQ
+1414 LDLAAVLKASQ

-1433 DKLLTKLLQV
+1433 DKLLAKLLQV

-1450 DKCVL
+1450 DKCAL
-1455 LLLKKGRLVVEASAE
+1455 LLLKEGRLLVEATTE
-1470 VGQQSTVLQSIF
+1470 VGQQSRLLQSIF
-1482 IEDSADVPHSLIYT
+1482 VEDNADIPHSLIYA
-1496 VKRSLQPTVIF
+1496 VKRSLQPTVILDA
-1507 NTTADPALIA
+1507 TVHPMLMA
-1517 DPYIIRQQPKSLL
+1517 DPYIMRQQPKSLL

-1557 DRVKILNLLCT
+1557 DRVEILNLLCT
-1568 QTAISLENAR
+1568 QAAISLENAR

-1583 QDTLENL
+1583 QDILENL
-1590 GQAEQFLRLIIDNI
+1590 GQTEQFLRLIIDNI

-1609 WKDRNSVYLGCNHNF
+1609 WKDRNSVYLGCNHKYAQTF
-1624 AESFANGM
+1624 ENGV
-1632 SEKIIG
+1632 SENVTG
-1638 KTDYDFFPT
+1638 KTDYDFSWT
-1647 GEEPDFFVECDR
+1647 REQSDSFVECDR

-1674 VQKADGKPIWSNT
+1674 VLKADGKQIWSNT
-1687 NKIPLKDK
+1687 NKIPLRDK

-1707 DITEYHQAQQL
+1707 DITEYYQAQQL
-1718 LQQQKQQLEQALEEL
+1718 LQQQKQQLEQALQEL

-1759 INNPVGFIA
+1759 INNPIGFIA
-1768 GNLEPAKDYINDLF
+1768 GNIEPAKDYVKDLF
-1782 GLIKLYQEKFPEPGS
+1782 VLINLYQEKFPNPGL
-1797 DIEDEIDA
+1797 DIQDEIDA
-1805 MDLDYLREDLPKL
+1805 IDLNYLREDLPKL
-1818 LDSMKLGVNRI
+1818 LESMKLGVNRI

-1837 TFSRADKDYKVPFN
+1837 TFSRADKDYKVPFD
-1851 IHDGIDSTILILRHR
+1851 IHEGIDSTILILRHR
-1866 LKANESRPE
+1866 LKANENRPA
-1875 IEVVKDY
+1875 IDVVKNY

-1907 DALEEYNTERSMSA
+1907 DALEQYNTERSLEE

-1933 RVAESGQH
+1933 SVANSGEH
-1941 ILIKIADNGVG
+1941 VLIKISDNGVG
-1952 MSPEVKQ
+1952 MSPEIKE
-1959 RVFDHLFTTKSVG
+1959 RVFDHLFTTKPVG

-1987 EAHGGSLS
+1987 ERHGGSLS
-1995 CTSEIGQGTEFV
+1995 CASELGQGTEFV
-2007 IQISTQKH
+2007 IQISTQQQ

>member
-1 MNPAVEPIPQIPGYQ
+1 MNTPVEAIAQIPGYQ

-26 TVVYRA
+26 TRVYRA
-32 IREADELPVIIKLLQ
+32 IREIDQLPVIIKLLQ

-54 ELLHFCNQYTIAKNL
+54 ELLHFRNQYTIAKNI
-69 DLPSIVRPYSLELY
+69 DLPGIVHSYSLELY
-83 RNSYALVMED
+83 RNSYALIMED

-101 WMKTAIGSNRNV
+101 WMKTVRGSNLNV
-113 WEFLY
+113 LEEFLD

-130 YRHRVIH
+130 YLHRVIH

-146 INPETKQIKLIDFSI
+146 INPETKQVKLIDFSI
-161 ASLLPRETQEIH
+161 ASLLPRETHEIQ

-219 FESNDPMELVHCHIA
+219 FQSNDPMELVHCHIA
-234 KVPPLLGERGKGTEN
+234 KLPPLLGER
-249 TEEIPQVLCDI
+249 EEIPEVLGYI

-270 DRYQSALGL
+270 DRYQSVLGL
-279 KFDLEKCLNQLQ
+279 KFDLEQCLEQLKNTGKI
-291 EIGSIKSFKLGERD
+291 ESFPIAQRD

-323 QSLLDAFENVS
+323 ESLLDVFEEVS

-372 KFDQFQRNIPFSAFV
+372 KFDQFHNIPFSAFV

-392 LIRQLLTESDAQF
+392 LIGQLLSETDAQF

-418 NGQVI
+418 NGQVM
-423 IEVIPELES
+423 IEMIPELES
-432 MIGKQLPV
+432 MIGKQLPA
-440 PELSGSAAQNRF
+440 PELSGSAAENRF

-477 QWADSASLKLMHL
+477 QWADSASLKLIQL
-490 LMSEADIGYLLLI
+490 LMSEAGIGYLLLI

-519 TLGEIQKLGATVN
+519 TLEEIQRLGATVN
-532 TITLAPLD
+532 TITLAPLE
-540 QISIN
+540 QVSIN
-545 HLIAD
+545 HLVAD

-555 VALAAP
+555 LTLAAP

-578 QFLKVLHQDKLITFN
+578 QFLKALHQDKLIRFN
-593 PPQSHARCYPA
+593 FD
-604 GTLRANKSAEP
+604 
-615 PNALAPLGK
+615 
-624 GGLRGGW
+624 GGYW
-631 ECDITQVR
+631 ECDIAQVR
-639 SLALTD
+639 SLSLTD

-650 MALQLRKLPTQ
+650 MALQLQKLPTE

-686 KSQVETAAYFWK
+686 KSQVETVADFWN

-718 SGSRIQNSEF
+718 SESRIQNSEF
-728 QQDNFPESCSYK
+728 KQHNFPDSCSYK
-740 FLHDRVQQAAYTLI
+740 FLHDRVQQAAYSLI
-754 PESQRKATHL
+754 RESQRKATHL

-769 LLRNTLPEALEAS
+769 LLNNTSSEALEAS

-835 LLIEESWQTNYKLTF
+835 LLIEESWHTNYKLTF
-850 GLYRES
+850 ELHQNS
-856 AESEYFAGNF
+856 AECEYFTGNF
-866 HEADRLFNLA
+866 DKAETLFNLA
-876 LNHSEDKFEQA
+876 LNHSQDKFEIA
-887 DIYRIQMYLKMT
+887 NIYGIQMHLKMT
-899 QGENIEAGFEAG
+899 QGENIEAGLEAG
-911 LKGLSIMDMHLPVTS
+911 LKGLSIMGMHLPMTS
-926 SEQQAA
+926 EEQQAA

-939 LKAKLKTLRTADLFD
+939 LQAKLQTVCTADLFD
-954 LPEMTNPDKKVCM
+954 LPEMIDRDKKVCM
-967 GLLTDLWAA
+967 GLLADLWAA

-983 NLSSLAPLLMINLSL
+983 HLSYLAPLLMINLSL
-998 KYGNTESSGFA
+998 RYGNAESSGFA

-1022 YQTAYE
+1022 YKTAYE

-1041 STEFIPK
+1041 STQFIAK

-1061 QHLKTNLPISQQS
+1061 QHLKTNLEISQQS

-1095 WAMLIKGDRLSNVYT
+1095 WAMLIKGDRLSNVYA
-1110 ETEKYLGYVQQVND
+1110 ETEKYLSYVQQVND
-1124 ANMLYAFSLQQQFL
+1124 VNMLYAFSLQQQFV

-1144 SENTDLLEDGNREDI
+1144 SKNTDLLDDRNGQDI
-1159 PYIEV
+1159 PYIEI
-1164 WRQKNNFEHGI
+1164 WREKNNFDHGI

-1187 LYGRYADAV
+1187 LYGCYADAV

-1205 LASNSGFF
+1205 LGCNSGFF
-1213 PIIQYYF
+1213 PIIQYHF

-1231 NATLEKKKQYWEI
+1231 NATLENKKQYWDI
-1244 IREHQQT
+1244 IQEHQQI
-1251 QKTWANNCPENFLH
+1251 QKNWANNCPKNFLH

-1271 AEIARISGNYMN
+1271 AEIAKISHKYMD
-1283 AIESYDHAIA
+1283 AIELYDRAIA

-1308 ELAAKFYLEWGKE
+1308 ELAAKFYLEWDKE

-1336 RWGAKAKVDDLE
+1336 HWGAKAKVDDLE

-1357 ILEQKRSR
+1357 ILQQTR
-1365 SRSVSAGLS
+1365 
-1374 DSERVSPL
+1374 SPL
-1382 TPNETFTNIDSIAT
+1382 TPNETITNIDSIAT
-1396 LNPSINK
+1396 LHPSINK
-1403 SVTSSSNISVM
+1403 SVTSSSNTSVM
-1414 LDLATVLKASQ
+1414 LDLPTLLKASQ

-1433 DKLLTKLLQV
+1433 DKLLRKLLQV

-1450 DKCVL
+1450 DKCAL
-1455 LLLKKGRLVVEASAE
+1455 ILLKADRLVVEATAE

-1482 IEDSADVPHSLIYT
+1482 VEDSADIPHSLIYT
-1496 VKRSLQPTVIF
+1496 VKRRLQPYVILDTTVY
-1507 NTTADPALIA
+1507 PALMS

-1557 DRVKILNLLCT
+1557 DRVEILNLLCT
-1568 QTAISLENAR
+1568 QAAISLENAR

-1583 QDTLENL
+1583 QDTLKTL
-1590 GQAEQFLRLIIDNI
+1590 GQTEQFLRLIIDNI

-1609 WKDRNSVYLGCNHNF
+1609 WKNSNSVYLGCNQNF
-1624 AESFANGM
+1624 AQTSGVGVPENV
-1632 SEKIIG
+1632 IG
-1638 KTDYDFFPT
+1638 KTDYDLSWT
-1647 GEEPDFFVECDR
+1647 HEESDFFVECDR
-1659 RIMESGQAELNIIET
+1659 HIMESGQAELNIIET
-1674 VQKADGKPIWSNT
+1674 LQQADGKQIWSNT
-1687 NKIPLKDK
+1687 NKIPLKDR

-1707 DITEYHQAQQL
+1707 DITEHHQAQQL
-1718 LQQQKQQLEQALEEL
+1718 LQYQKQELEQALEEL

-1782 GLIKLYQEKFPEPGS
+1782 GLIKLYQEKFPNPGS
-1797 DIEDEIDA
+1797 DIEDEINA
-1805 MDLDYLREDLPKL
+1805 MDLNYLREDLPKL

-1837 TFSRADKDYKVPFN
+1837 SFSRADKDYKVPFN

-1866 LKANESRPE
+1866 LKASENRPA
-1875 IEVVKDY
+1875 IDVVKDY

-1907 DALEEYNTERSMSA
+1907 DALEESNTERSLSA

-1959 RVFDHLFTTKSVG
+1959 KVFDHLFTTKPVG

-1987 EAHGGSLS
+1987 EGHGGSLS
-1995 CTSEIGQGTEFV
+1995 CTSELEQGTEFV
-2007 IQISTQKH
+2007 IQISTQQK

>member
-1 MNPAVEPIPQIPGYQ
+1 MNTAVEPMDKLLNYRIT
-16 ISEQLYTSFR
+16 EQLYAGSR
-26 TVVYRA
+26 TLVYRA
-32 IREADELPVIIKLLQ
+32 IREADQLPVVIKLLQ
-47 QEYPNFS
+47 QEYPSFN
-54 ELLHFCNQYTIAKNL
+54 ELLLFRNQYTIAKNI
-69 DLPSIVRPYSLELY
+69 DLPGIVHPYSLEPY
-83 RNSYALVMED
+83 GNSYALVMED
-93 FGGISLKE
+93 FGGISLRD
-101 WMKTAIGSNRNV
+101 WMNQKIGSNQYTLT
-113 WEFLY
+113 EFLE

-130 YRHRVIH
+130 YRHRIIH

-146 INPETKQIKLIDFSI
+146 INPETKQVKLIDFSI

-208 TFFELLTGQLP
+208 TFYELLTGELP
-219 FESNDPMELVHCHIA
+219 FQSNDPMELVHCHIA
-234 KVPPLLGERGKGTEN
+234 KQPEQLRSKGE
-249 TEEIPQVLCDI
+249 EEIPEVICDI
-260 VMKLMAKNAE
+260 VIKLMAKNAE

-279 KFDLEKCLNQLQ
+279 KYDLEQCLEQL
-291 EIGSIKSFKLGERD
+291 ENTGRIESFPIAQRD

-315 LYGRQTEV
+315 LYGRQAEV
-323 QSLLDAFENVS
+323 ESLLDAFERVS
-334 QGSTEIILVAG
+334 QGSTEIMLVAG

-387 QAFRD
+387 QVFRD
-392 LIRQLLTESDAQF
+392 LIGQLLSETDIQF
-405 EQWKCKILSALGE
+405 EQWKYKILSALGE
-418 NGQVI
+418 NGQVMV
-423 IEVIPELES
+423 EVIPELES
-432 MIGKQLPV
+432 IIGKQPPA

-452 NLLFLKF
+452 NSLFLKF

-519 TLGEIQKLGATVN
+519 TLEEIEKLGATVN
-532 TITLAPLD
+532 TITLSPLD
-540 QISIN
+540 HISIN
-545 HLIAD
+545 HLVAD
-550 TLSCS
+550 TLNCS
-555 VALAAP
+555 LTLAAP

-578 QFLKVLHQDKLITFN
+578 QFLKALYQDQLITFN
-593 PPQSHARCYPA
+593 SHHSPQ
-604 GTLRANKSAEP
+604 
-615 PNALAPLGK
+615 
-624 GGLRGGW
+624 GGIQRGW
-631 ECDITQVR
+631 ECDVAQVR

-650 MALQLRKLPTQ
+650 MAIQLQKLSIGTQ
-661 TQEVLKLAA
+661 AVLKLAA
-670 CVGNQFDLAT
+670 CVGNQFDLVA
-680 LAIVHE
+680 LAIVYE
-686 KSQVETAAYFWK
+686 KSQVETSADFWK
-698 AVQDG
+698 AMQDG
-703 LIIPTNEVYKFYQEE
+703 LIIPTNEVYKFYQE
-718 SGSRIQNSEF
+718 NSELI
-728 QQDNFPESCSYK
+728 QPNSPESCSYK
-740 FLHDRVQQAAYTLI
+740 FLHDRVQQAAYSLI

-769 LLRNTLPEALEAS
+769 LLNNTSPSALEGS

-791 EGIDIITQQSQ
+791 EGIDIINEQSQ
-802 RYELA
+802 KYELA

-835 LLIEESWQTNYKLTF
+835 LLIEESWLTNYQLTF
-850 GLYRES
+850 RLHRES
-856 AESEYFAGNF
+856 AECEYLTGNF
-866 HEADRLFNLA
+866 DEAERLFNLA
-876 LNHSEDKFEQA
+876 LYHCQDKFEQA
-887 DIYRIQMYLKMT
+887 DIYRIQMHLKMT
-899 QGENIEAGFEAG
+899 QGENIESGFEAG
-911 LKGLSIMDMHLPVTS
+911 LKGLSIMGMHLPVTS
-926 SEQQAA
+926 EKQQAA
-932 IETELQE
+932 IETELEE
-939 LKAKLKTLRTADLFD
+939 LKAKLQTIRTADLFD
-954 LPEMTNPDKKVCM
+954 LPEMTDPEKKVCM
-967 GLLTDLWAA
+967 GLLADLWAA

-983 NLSSLAPLLMINLSL
+983 NLSCLMPLLMISLSL
-998 KYGNTESSGFA
+998 KYGNAESSGFA
-1009 YCLYGMSLANQGS
+1009 YCLYGMSLANQGN

-1033 LKLDHHFN
+1033 LKVDHHFN
-1041 STEFIPK
+1041 STQFIPK
-1048 TNNIFAHTINPYN
+1048 SNNIFAHTINPYN
-1061 QHLKTNLPISQQS
+1061 QHLKTNLPISQKS
-1074 FQVSQET
+1074 FQVCQET

-1095 WAMLIKGDRLSNVYT
+1095 WAMLIKGDRLSDVYT

-1124 ANMLYAFSLQQQFL
+1124 TNMLYAFTLQRQFL
-1138 LNLQGI
+1138 LNLQDI
-1144 SENTDLLEDGNREDI
+1144 SKNTDLLDDYNGEDI

-1196 KAAEEAEKT
+1196 KAAEEADKT

-1213 PIIQYYF
+1213 PIIQYHF
-1220 YYPLSLVALYP
+1220 YYPLSLIAVYP

-1244 IREHQQT
+1244 IREHQQI
-1251 QKTWANNCPENFLH
+1251 QKTWAENCPTNFLH

-1271 AEIARISGNYMN
+1271 AEIARTSGKYMD
-1283 AIESYDHAIA
+1283 AIELYDRAIA
-1293 KAKENEYLNEEALAN
+1293 KAKENEYVNEEALAN

-1336 RWGAKAKVDDLE
+1336 HWGAKAKVDDLE
-1348 QRYPQLLAP
+1348 QHYPKLLAP
-1357 ILEQKRSR
+1357 ILQQMRP
-1365 SRSVSAGLS
+1365 
-1374 DSERVSPL
+1374 PL
-1382 TPNETFTNIDSIAT
+1382 TPNETITNIDSIAT
-1396 LNPSINK
+1396 FHPSISK
-1403 SVTSSSNISVM
+1403 SITSSSSASVM
-1414 LDLATVLKASQ
+1414 LDLATVIKASQ

-1433 DKLLTKLLQV
+1433 DKLLSKLLQV

-1455 LLLKKGRLVVEASAE
+1455 LLLKEDRLVIEATTE
-1470 VGQQSTVLQSIF
+1470 IGQQSTVLQSIF
-1482 IEDSADVPHSLIYT
+1482 VEDSAEVPHSLIYA
-1496 VKRSLQPTVIF
+1496 VKRTLQTSVIF
-1507 NTTADPALIA
+1507 NVTLSSALIA

-1530 CTPILYQGKLLGIL
+1530 CMPILYQGKLLGIL

-1557 DRVKILNLLCT
+1557 DRVEVLNLLCT
-1568 QTAISLENAR
+1568 QAAISLENAR
-1578 LYQQA
+1578 LYQHA
-1583 QDTLENL
+1583 QDTSENL
-1590 GQAEQFLRLIIDNI
+1590 RQTEQFLRLIMDNI

-1609 WKDRNSVYLGCNHNF
+1609 WKDRNSVYLGCNQKF
-1624 AESFANGM
+1624 AEISGVGVPENVV
-1632 SEKIIG
+1632 G
-1638 KTDYDFFPT
+1638 KTDYDLSWT
-1647 GEEPDFFVECDR
+1647 REESDWYVEYDR
-1659 RIMESGQAELNIIET
+1659 QVIESGEAQLNIVET
-1674 VQKADGKPIWSNT
+1674 VLQADGKQIWSNT
-1687 NKIPLKDK
+1687 NKIPLKDRG
-1695 EGNVFGILGTSE
+1695 GNVFGILGTCE
-1707 DITEYHQAQQL
+1707 DITAPQQAQQL
-1718 LQQQKQQLEQALEEL
+1718 LQQQKQQLEQALQEL

-1768 GNLEPAKDYINDLF
+1768 GNLEPAKDYIKDLF
-1782 GLIKLYQEKFPEPGS
+1782 ALIKLYQQKFPNPGS

-1805 MDLDYLREDLPKL
+1805 IDLNYLLEDLPKL
-1818 LDSMKLGVNRI
+1818 LDSMKLGVSRI

-1837 TFSRADKDYKVPFN
+1837 TFSRADKDYKVPFD
-1851 IHDGIDSTILILRHR
+1851 IHEGIDSTILILRHR
-1866 LKANESRPE
+1866 LKANENRPA
-1875 IEVVKDY
+1875 IEVVKNY

-1907 DALEEYNTERSMSA
+1907 DALEQYNTERSLEA
-1921 ILANPNCITIQT
+1921 ILDNPNCITIQT
-1933 RVAESGQH
+1933 CVADSGQDV
-1941 ILIKIADNGVG
+1941 LIKIADNGVG

-1959 RVFDHLFTTKSVG
+1959 KVFDHLFTTKPVG
-1972 KGTGLGLAIARQIVV
+1972 QGTGLGLAIARQIVV

-1995 CTSEIGQGTEFV
+1995 CTSELGKGTEFI
-2007 IQISTQKH
+2007 IQISTQQQ

>member
-1 MNPAVEPIPQIPGYQ
+1 MNTAIEPMDKLFNYR
-16 ISEQLYTSFR
+16 ISEQLYTGSR
-26 TVVYRA
+26 TLVYRA
-32 IREADELPVIIKLLQ
+32 IREADQLPVVIKLLQ
-47 QEYPNFS
+47 QDYPTFN
-54 ELLHFCNQYTIAKNL
+54 ELLLFRNQYTIAKNL
-69 DLPSIVRPYSLELY
+69 DLPGIVHPYSLEPY

-93 FGGISLKE
+93 FGGISLRD
-101 WMKTAIGSNRNV
+101 WMNQKMGSNQYTLT
-113 WEFLY
+113 EFLE

-130 YRHRVIH
+130 YRHRIIH

-146 INPETKQIKLIDFSI
+146 INPETQQVKLIDFSI
-161 ASLLPRETQEIH
+161 ASLLPRETREIH

-208 TFFELLTGQLP
+208 TFYELLTGHLP
-219 FESNDPMELVHCHIA
+219 FQSHDPMELVHCHIA
-234 KVPPLLGERGKGTEN
+234 KQPEQLGRRQEAGGRRQEAGGRGQEAEN
-249 TEEIPQVLCDI
+249 RREEEIPEVLCEI

-279 KFDLEKCLNQLQ
+279 KYDLEQCLEQL
-291 EIGSIKSFKLGERD
+291 KSTGRIESFPIAQRD

-315 LYGRQTEV
+315 LYGRQAEV
-323 QSLLDAFENVS
+323 QSLLDAFEGVS
-334 QGSTEIILVAG
+334 QGSTEIMLVAG

-392 LIRQLLTESDAQF
+392 LIRQLLSETDAQF

-418 NGQVI
+418 NGQVM

-432 MIGKQLPV
+432 IIGKQPPA
-440 PELSGSAAQNRF
+440 PELSGNSAQNRF

-459 TQVFTTREHPLV
+459 TQVFTTPEHPLV

-490 LMSEADIGYLLLI
+490 LMSEVDIGYLLLI

-519 TLGEIQKLGATVN
+519 TLSEIQKLGATVN
-532 TITLAPLD
+532 TITLAPLE

-545 HLIAD
+545 HLVAD

-555 VALAAP
+555 LALATP

-578 QFLKVLHQDKLITFN
+578 QFLKALHQDQLITFN
-593 PPQSHARCYPA
+593 FD
-604 GTLRANKSAEP
+604 
-615 PNALAPLGK
+615 
-624 GGLRGGW
+624 GGYW
-631 ECDITQVR
+631 ECDIAQVR
-639 SLALTD
+639 AIALTD

-650 MALQLRKLPTQ
+650 MAIQLQKLSAE

-686 KSQVETAAYFWK
+686 KSQVETAADFWK

-718 SGSRIQNSEF
+718 SEWPTPHFANRIQNSES
-728 QQDNFPESCSYK
+728 QQHNSPSSCSYK
-740 FLHDRVQQAAYTLI
+740 FLHDRVQQAAYSLI

-769 LLRNTLPEALEAS
+769 LLSSTSPEVLEAS

-791 EGIDIITQQSQ
+791 EGIDIIDEQSQ
-802 RYELA
+802 IDELA

-813 GKKAKASTAYR
+813 GKKAKASTAYK
-824 AAVKYFTLGRE
+824 AAVKYFTFGRE
-835 LLIEESWQTNYKLTF
+835 LLIEQSWITNYKLIF
-850 GLYRES
+850 ELHRKS
-856 AESEYFAGNF
+856 AECEYLTGSFEQA
-866 HEADRLFNLA
+866 ERLFNLA
-876 LNHSEDKFEQA
+876 LNHSQDRFEKV
-887 DIYRIQMYLKMT
+887 DIYRVQMYLKMT
-899 QGENIEAGFEAG
+899 QGDIEASIEAG
-911 LKGLSIMDMHLPVTS
+911 LKGLSMMGMHLPVTS
-926 SEQQAA
+926 KEQQAA

-939 LKAKLKTLRTADLFD
+939 LKSKLQTVCIADLFD
-954 LPEMTNPDKKVCM
+954 LPEMTDPEKKVCM
-967 GLLTDLWAA
+967 GLLADLWAA
-976 AYMGGDQ
+976 AYMGGNQ
-983 NLSSLAPLLMINLSL
+983 YLSCLAPLLMISLSL
-998 KYGNTESSGFA
+998 KYGNAESSGFA
-1009 YCLYGMSLANQGS
+1009 YCLYGMNLANQGN
-1022 YQTAYE
+1022 YQTAYQ

-1033 LKLDHHFN
+1033 LKLDRHFN
-1041 STEFIPK
+1041 STQFIFK
-1048 TNNIFAHTINPYN
+1048 TNNIFAHTVNPYN
-1061 QHLKTNLPISQQS
+1061 QHLKTNLPLSQQS
-1074 FQVSQET
+1074 FQVCQEN

-1095 WAMLIKGDRLSNVYT
+1095 WAMLIKGDRLSDVYA
-1110 ETEKYLGYVQQVND
+1110 ETEKYLSYVQQVND
-1124 ANMLYAFSLQQQFL
+1124 ANMLYAFTLQRQFL
-1138 LNLQGI
+1138 LHLQDI
-1144 SENTDLLEDGNREDI
+1144 SQNTDLLDDRNSEDI

-1164 WRQKNNFEHGI
+1164 WRQKKNFEHGI

-1187 LYGRYADAV
+1187 LYGHYEDAIQ
-1196 KAAEEAEKT
+1196 AAEEAEKT
-1205 LASNSGFF
+1205 LACNSGFF
-1213 PIIQYYF
+1213 PIIQYHF

-1231 NATLEKKKQYWEI
+1231 NATLEKKKQYWDI

-1251 QKTWANNCPENFLH
+1251 QKNWANNCPQNFLH

-1271 AEIARISGNYMN
+1271 AEIARISGKYMD
-1283 AIESYDHAIA
+1283 AIESYDRAIA

-1336 RWGAKAKVDDLE
+1336 HWGAKAKVDDLE

-1357 ILEQKRSR
+1357 ILQQTRSR
-1365 SRSVSAGLS
+1365 S
-1374 DSERVSPL
+1374 DSERVSLL
-1382 TPNETFTNIDSIAT
+1382 TPNQTISNIDSIST
-1396 LNPSINK
+1396 LHPSINK
-1403 SVTSSSNISVM
+1403 SVTSSSNTSVI

-1450 DKCVL
+1450 DKCAL
-1455 LLLKKGRLVVEASAE
+1455 LLLKEGRLVIEATAQ
-1470 VGQQSTVLQSIF
+1470 VGQPSIVLQSIF
-1482 IEDSADVPHSLIYT
+1482 VEDSADIPHNLIYA
-1496 VKRSLQPTVIF
+1496 VKRKLKSTVIF
-1507 NTTADPALIA
+1507 DPTLNSALIA
-1517 DPYIIRQQPKSLL
+1517 DPYIMLQQPKSLL

-1557 DRVKILNLLCT
+1557 DRVEILNLLCT
-1568 QTAISLENAR
+1568 QAAISLENAR

-1583 QDTLENL
+1583 QDTLQNL
-1590 GQAEQFLRLIIDNI
+1590 GQTEQFLRLIMDNI

-1609 WKDRNSVYLGCNHNF
+1609 WKDRNSVYLGCNQNF
-1624 AESFANGM
+1624 AQASGVGVPENVV
-1632 SEKIIG
+1632 G
-1638 KTDYDFFPT
+1638 KTDYDLSWT
-1647 GEEPDFFVECDR
+1647 NEESNGYVECDR
-1659 RIMESGQAELNIIET
+1659 HIMESGQAELNIIET
-1674 VQKADGKPIWSNT
+1674 LQQADGKQIWSNT
-1687 NKIPLKDK
+1687 NKIPLRDK

-1707 DITEYHQAQQL
+1707 DITEYYQAQQL
-1718 LQQQKQQLEQALEEL
+1718 LQQQKQQLEEALQEL
-1733 QTMQLQL
+1733 QAMQLQL

-1759 INNPVGFIA
+1759 INNPIGFIA
-1768 GNLEPAKDYINDLF
+1768 GNLEPAKDYVKDLF
-1782 GLIKLYQEKFPEPGS
+1782 ALIKLYQEKFPNPGS

-1805 MDLDYLREDLPKL
+1805 IDLNYLREDLPKL

-1837 TFSRADKDYKVPFN
+1837 TFSRADKDYKVPFD
-1851 IHDGIDSTILILRHR
+1851 IHEGIDSTILILRHR
-1866 LKANESRPE
+1866 LKANENRPAIE
-1875 IEVVKDY
+1875 IVKNY

-1907 DALEEYNTERSMSA
+1907 DALEQYNTEHSLET
-1921 ILANPNCITIQT
+1921 ILDNPNCITIQT
-1933 RVAESGQH
+1933 RLAESGQH
-1941 ILIKIADNGVG
+1941 ILIKISDNGVG

-1959 RVFDHLFTTKSVG
+1959 RVFDHLFTTKPVG

-1987 EAHGGSLS
+1987 ERHGGSLS
-1995 CTSEIGQGTEFV
+1995 CTSELGHGTEFV
-2007 IQISTQKH
+2007 IKLSTHQE

>member
-1 MNPAVEPIPQIPGYQ
+1 MNTAVEPIAQIPGYQ

-26 TVVYRA
+26 TLVFRA
-32 IREADELPVIIKLLQ
+32 IREIDQLPVIIKLLQ

-54 ELLHFCNQYTIAKNL
+54 ELLHFRNQYTIAKNI
-69 DLPSIVRPYSLELY
+69 DLPGIVHPYSLEPY
-83 RNSYALVMED
+83 RHSYALVMED

-101 WMKTAIGSNRNV
+101 WMKTVRGSNPNFLE
-113 WEFLY
+113 EFLY

-146 INPETKQIKLIDFSI
+146 INPETKQVKLIDFSI
-161 ASLLPRETQEIH
+161 ASLLPRETREIQ

-196 IDYRSDYYSLGI
+196 IDYRSDYYSLGV
-208 TFFELLTGQLP
+208 TFYELLAGQLP
-219 FESNDPMELVHCHIA
+219 FQSNDPMELVHCHIA
-234 KVPPLLGERGKGTEN
+234 KQPDKLGGRRE
-249 TEEIPQVLCDI
+249 EEIPEVLGDI

-279 KFDLEKCLNQLQ
+279 KFDLEKCLEQLQ

-315 LYGRQTEV
+315 LYGRQAEV
-323 QSLLDAFENVS
+323 QSLLDAFEGVT
-334 QGSTEIILVAG
+334 QGSTEIMLIAG

-357 VHKPIVRQRGYFIKG
+357 VHKPIVQQRGYFIKG

-392 LIRQLLTESDAQF
+392 LIGQLLSETDAQF

-418 NGQVI
+418 NGQVM

-432 MIGKQLPV
+432 MIGKQPPA
-440 PELSGSAAQNRF
+440 PELSGNAAQNRF

-459 TQVFTTREHPLV
+459 TQVFTAPEHPLV

-490 LMSEADIGYLLLI
+490 LISEADIGYLLLI

-519 TLGEIQKLGATVN
+519 TLEEIQKLGATVN

-545 HLIAD
+545 HLVAD

-555 VALAAP
+555 LALAAL

-578 QFLKVLHQDKLITFN
+578 QFLKALHQDQLITFN
-593 PPQSHARCYPA
+593 FD
-604 GTLRANKSAEP
+604 
-615 PNALAPLGK
+615 
-624 GGLRGGW
+624 GGYW
-631 ECDITQVR
+631 ECDIAQVR

-650 MALQLRKLPTQ
+650 MALQLQKLPTQ

-680 LAIVHE
+680 LAIVDE
-686 KSQVETAAYFWK
+686 KSQVETAADFWK

-718 SGSRIQNSEF
+718 SEWATPRFANKILNSEF
-728 QQDNFPESCSYK
+728 QQHNSSESCSYK
-740 FLHDRVQQAAYTLI
+740 FLHDRVQQAAYSLI

-769 LLRNTLPEALEAS
+769 LLNNTSSEALEAR

-802 RYELA
+802 KYELA
-807 QLNLIA
+807 KLNLIA
-813 GKKAKASTAYR
+813 GKKAKTSTAYK

-835 LLIEESWQTNYKLTF
+835 LLIEESWQTQYKLTF
-850 GLYRES
+850 ELYRKS
-856 AESEYFAGNF
+856 AESEYLTGNF
-866 HEADRLFNLA
+866 NQAERLFNLA
-876 LNHSEDKFEQA
+876 LNHSQDKFEQA
-887 DIYRIQMYLKMT
+887 DIYVIQMYLKMT
-899 QGENIEAGFEAG
+899 QGENIEAGFESG
-911 LKGLSIMDMHLPVTS
+911 LKGLSIMGMHLPVTS
-926 SEQQAA
+926 EEQQAA

-939 LKAKLKTLRTADLFD
+939 LKAKLQTVCPADLFD
-954 LPEMTNPDKKVCM
+954 LPEMTDPDNKVCM
-967 GLLTDLWAA
+967 GLLADLWAA

-983 NLSSLAPLLMINLSL
+983 HLTCLIPLLMINLSL
-998 KYGNTESSGFA
+998 RYGNAESSGFA

-1041 STEFIPK
+1041 STQFIPK

-1095 WAMLIKGDRLSNVYT
+1095 WAMLIKGDRLSDIYA
-1110 ETEKYLGYVQQVND
+1110 ETEKYLSYVQQVND
-1124 ANMLYAFSLQQQFL
+1124 ANMLYTFSLQQQFL

-1144 SENTDLLEDGNREDI
+1144 SKNTDLLDDRNGEDI

-1164 WRQKNNFEHGI
+1164 WRQKNNFDHGI

-1187 LYGRYADAV
+1187 LYGHYADAV

-1205 LASNSGFF
+1205 LGCNSGFF
-1213 PIIQYYF
+1213 PIIQYHF
-1220 YYPLSLVALYP
+1220 YYPLSLVALYSD
-1231 NATLEKKKQYWEI
+1231 ATLEKKKQDWEI

-1251 QKTWANNCPENFLH
+1251 LKNWANNCPENFLH

-1271 AEIARISGNYMN
+1271 AEMARISSNYMD
-1283 AIESYDHAIA
+1283 AIESYDRAIA

-1357 ILEQKRSR
+1357 ILQRTR
-1365 SRSVSAGLS
+1365 
-1374 DSERVSPL
+1374 SPL
-1382 TPNETFTNIDSIAT
+1382 TPNETIANIDSIAT
-1396 LNPSINK
+1396 LHPSLNK
-1403 SVTSSSNISVM
+1403 SVTSSINTSVM
-1414 LDLATVLKASQ
+1414 LDLPTVIKASQ

-1450 DKCVL
+1450 DKCAL
-1455 LLLKKGRLVVEASAE
+1455 ILLKEDRLVVEATAE

-1482 IEDSADVPHSLIYT
+1482 VEDSADVPHSLIYT
-1496 VKRSLQPTVIF
+1496 VKRNLQPTVIF
-1507 NTTADPALIA
+1507 DTTVYPALIA

-1557 DRVKILNLLCT
+1557 DRVEILNLLCT
-1568 QTAISLENAR
+1568 QAAISLENAR

-1583 QDTLENL
+1583 QNTLENL
-1590 GQAEQFLRLIIDNI
+1590 GQTKQFLRLIIDNI

-1609 WKDRNSVYLGCNHNF
+1609 WKDRNSVYLGCNYNF
-1624 AESFANGM
+1624 AQTFANGM
-1632 SEKIIG
+1632 SENIIG

-1647 GEEPDFFVECDR
+1647 REESDSFVEYDR
-1659 RIMESGQAELNIIET
+1659 RIMESGQAKLNIIET
-1674 VQKADGKPIWSNT
+1674 VQKPDGKQIWSNT

-1707 DITEYHQAQQL
+1707 DITEHHEAQQL
-1718 LQQQKQQLEQALEEL
+1718 LQQQKQQLEQALQEL

-1768 GNLEPAKDYINDLF
+1768 GNIEPAKDYVKDLF
-1782 GLIKLYQEKFPEPGS
+1782 GLIKLYQEKFPNPGS

-1805 MDLDYLREDLPKL
+1805 MDLNYLREDLPKL

-1866 LKANESRPE
+1866 LKANENRPA
-1875 IEVVKDY
+1875 IDVIKDY
-1882 GKLPLV
+1882 GKFPLV

-1907 DALEEYNTERSMSA
+1907 DALEEYNTERSLSA

-1933 RVAESGQH
+1933 RLADSGQH

-1959 RVFDHLFTTKSVG
+1959 RVFDHLFTTKPVG

-1987 EAHGGSLS
+1987 EGHGGSLS
-1995 CTSEIGQGTEFV
+1995 CTSELGQGTEFV
-2007 IQISTQKH
+2007 IQISTQQK

>member
-1 MNPAVEPIPQIPGYQ
+1 MNKAVEPMDKLFNYR
-16 ISEQLYTSFR
+16 ISEQLYAGSR
-26 TVVYRA
+26 TLVYRG
-32 IREADELPVIIKLLQ
+32 IREADQLPVVIKLFQ
-47 QEYPNFS
+47 QEYPTFN
-54 ELLHFCNQYTIAKNL
+54 ELLLFRNQYTIAKNI
-69 DLPSIVRPYSLELY
+69 DLPGIVRPYSLEPY

-93 FGGISLKE
+93 FGGISLRD
-101 WMKTAIGSNRNV
+101 WMNRKMGDNQYTLT
-113 WEFLY
+113 EFLDV
-118 IAIALSN
+118 AIALSN

-130 YRHRVIH
+130 YHHRIIH

-146 INPETKQIKLIDFSI
+146 INPETKQVKLIDFSI
-161 ASLLPRETQEIH
+161 ASLLPRETQEIY

-196 IDYRSDYYSLGI
+196 IDYRSDYYSLGV
-208 TFFELLTGQLP
+208 TFFELLAGHLP
-219 FESNDPMELVHCHIA
+219 FQSNDPMELVHCHIA
-234 KVPPLLGERGKGTEN
+234 KQPDQLGGRGQGAGGGRE
-249 TEEIPQVLCDI
+249 EEIPQVLCDI

-279 KFDLEKCLNQLQ
+279 KHDLEQCLEQLKNTGRI
-291 EIGSIKSFKLGERD
+291 ESFPIAQRD

-315 LYGRQTEV
+315 LYGRQAEV
-323 QSLLDAFENVS
+323 QSLLDAFERVS
-334 QGSTEIILVAG
+334 QGSSEIILIAG

-392 LIRQLLTESDAQF
+392 LIGQLLSETDAQF
-405 EQWKCKILSALGE
+405 EQWKSKILSALGE
-418 NGQVI
+418 NGQVM

-432 MIGKQLPV
+432 MIGKQPPA

-459 TQVFTTREHPLV
+459 TQVFTASEHPLV

-477 QWADSASLKLMHL
+477 QWVDAASLKLMHL

-519 TLGEIQKLGATVN
+519 TLEEIQKLDATVN
-532 TITLAPLD
+532 TITLAPLE

-545 HLIAD
+545 HLVAD

-555 VALAAP
+555 LALAAP

-578 QFLKVLHQDKLITFN
+578 QFLKALHQDQLITFN
-593 PPQSHARCYPA
+593 PPQS
-604 GTLRANKSAEP
+604 
-615 PNALAPLGK
+615 PLTK
-624 GGLRGGW
+624 GGSQGGW
-631 ECDITQVR
+631 ECDIAQVR

-650 MALQLRKLPTQ
+650 MAIQLQKLSTE

-670 CVGNQFDLAT
+670 CVGNKFDLAT
-680 LAIVHE
+680 LAIVYE
-686 KSQVETAAYFWK
+686 KSQLETAADFWK

-703 LIIPTNEVYKFYQEE
+703 LIIPTNEVYKFYQDNSEF
-718 SGSRIQNSEF
+718 RIRNSEF
-728 QQDNFPESCSYK
+728 QQHSFADSCSYK
-740 FLHDRVQQAAYTLI
+740 FLHDRVQQAAYSLI

-769 LLRNTLPEALEAS
+769 LLSNTPIEDLEAK

-791 EGIDIITQQSQ
+791 EGIDIIDEQSQ
-802 RYELA
+802 KYELA

-835 LLIEESWQTNYKLTF
+835 LLIEESWITNYQLTF
-850 GLYRES
+850 ELYRES
-856 AESEYFAGNF
+856 AECEYLTGNF
-866 HEADRLFNLA
+866 NQAETLFNLA
-876 LNHSEDKFEQA
+876 LNHSQDKFEKA
-887 DIYRIQMYLKMT
+887 DIYGIQMYLKMT
-899 QGENIEAGFEAG
+899 QGENIEAGFKAG
-911 LKGLSIMDMHLPVTS
+911 LKGLSIMGMPLPVTS
-926 SEQQAA
+926 EEQQTA

-939 LKAKLKTLRTADLFD
+939 LKTKLQTVQIADLFD
-954 LPEMTNPDKKVCM
+954 LPEMTDPEKKVCM
-967 GLLTDLWAA
+967 GLLADVWAA

-983 NLSSLAPLLMINLSL
+983 HLSCLAPLLMVGLSL
-998 KYGNTESSGFA
+998 KYGNAESSGFA
-1009 YCLYGMSLANQGS
+1009 YCLYGMNLANQGN
-1022 YQTAYE
+1022 YQTAYQ

-1033 LKLDHHFN
+1033 LKLDRHFN
-1041 STEFIPK
+1041 STQFIFK

-1061 QHLKTNLPISQQS
+1061 QHLKTNLSLSQQS
-1074 FQVSQET
+1074 FQVCQET

-1095 WAMLIKGDRLSNVYT
+1095 WAMLIKGDRLSDVYA
-1110 ETEKYLGYVQQVND
+1110 ETEKYLSYVQQVND
-1124 ANMLYAFSLQQQFL
+1124 TNMLYAFTLQRQFL
-1138 LNLQGI
+1138 LNLQDI
-1144 SENTDLLEDGNREDI
+1144 SQSTDLLDDYKSEDI

-1187 LYGRYADAV
+1187 LYARYEDAV
-1196 KAAEEAEKT
+1196 KAAEEADKT
-1205 LASNSGFF
+1205 LAANSGFF
-1213 PIIQYYF
+1213 PIIQYHF

-1231 NATLEKKKQYWEI
+1231 NATLEKKKQYWDI

-1251 QKTWANNCPENFLH
+1251 QKNWANNCPKNFLH

-1271 AEIARISGNYMN
+1271 AEIARISGKYMD
-1283 AIESYDHAIA
+1283 AIESYDRAIA

-1308 ELAAKFYLEWGKE
+1308 ELAAKFYLEWDKE

-1336 RWGAKAKVDDLE
+1336 RWGAKTKVDELE
-1348 QRYPQLLAP
+1348 ERYPQLLAP
-1357 ILEQKRSR
+1357 ILQQTRSR
-1365 SRSVSAGLS
+1365 S
-1374 DSERVSPL
+1374 DSERVSPF
-1382 TPNETFTNIDSIAT
+1382 TPNETIAKIDRIAT
-1396 LNPSINK
+1396 LHPSLNK
-1403 SVTSSSNISVM
+1403 SVTSSSSASVM
-1414 LDLATVLKASQ
+1414 LDLAAVLKASQ

-1450 DKCVL
+1450 DKCAL
-1455 LLLKKGRLVVEASAE
+1455 LLLKEDRLLIEATAK

-1482 IEDSADVPHSLIYT
+1482 VEDSADVPHSLIYT
-1496 VKRSLQPTVIF
+1496 VKRSLQPTVII
-1507 NTTADPALIA
+1507 NATVYPALIA

-1530 CTPILYQGKLLGIL
+1530 CTPILHQGKLLGIL

-1557 DRVKILNLLCT
+1557 DRVEILNLLCT
-1568 QTAISLENAR
+1568 QAAISLENAR

-1590 GQAEQFLRLIIDNI
+1590 GQTEECLRLIIDNI
-1604 PQSVF
+1604 PQYVF
-1609 WKDRNSVYLGCNHNF
+1609 WKDRNSVYLGCNQKF
-1624 AESFANGM
+1624 AQISGVGVPENV
-1632 SEKIIG
+1632 IG
-1638 KTDYDFFPT
+1638 KTDYDLPWIR
-1647 GEEPDFFVECDR
+1647 GKSDYYVERDR
-1659 RIMESGQAELNIIET
+1659 RILESGQAELNIIET
-1674 VQKADGKPIWSNT
+1674 IQKVDEKQTWSNT
-1687 NKIPLKDK
+1687 NKIPLRDR
-1695 EGNVFGILGTSE
+1695 EGNIFGILGTSE
-1707 DITEYHQAQQL
+1707 DITERHEAQQL
-1718 LQQQKQQLEQALEEL
+1718 LQQQKQQLEQALQEL

-1768 GNLEPAKDYINDLF
+1768 GNLEPAKNYVRDLF
-1782 GLIKLYQEKFPEPGS
+1782 ALINLYQKKFPNPGS
-1797 DIEDEIDA
+1797 DIQDEIDA
-1805 MDLDYLREDLPKL
+1805 IDLNYLREDLPKL
-1818 LDSMKLGVNRI
+1818 LDSMKLGVSRI

-1837 TFSRADKDYKVPFN
+1837 TFSRADKDYKVPFD
-1851 IHDGIDSTILILRHR
+1851 IHEGIDSTILILRHR
-1866 LKANESRPE
+1866 LKANENRPA
-1875 IEVVKDY
+1875 IEVVRNY

-1907 DALEEYNTERSMSA
+1907 DALEQYNSEHSLEA
-1921 ILANPNCITIQT
+1921 ILANPNCITIET
-1933 RVAESGQH
+1933 RLADSGQY

-1959 RVFDHLFTTKSVG
+1959 KVFDHLFTTKPVG

-1995 CTSEIGQGTEFV
+1995 CTSELGKGTEFV
-2007 IQISTQKH
+2007 IQIST

>member
-1 MNPAVEPIPQIPGYQ
+1 MNTAVEPMDKLLNYQ
-16 ISEQLYTSFR
+16 ISEQLYAGSR

-32 IREADELPVIIKLLQ
+32 IREADRLPVAIKLLQ
-47 QEYPNFS
+47 QEYPTFN
-54 ELLHFCNQYTIAKNL
+54 ELLLFRNQYTIAKNL
-69 DLPSIVRPYSLELY
+69 DLSGIVRPYSLEPY

-93 FGGISLKE
+93 FGGISLKD
-101 WMKTAIGSNRNV
+101 WLNQKIGSNQYTLTD
-113 WEFLY
+113 FLD

-130 YRHRVIH
+130 YRHQVIH

-146 INPETKQIKLIDFSI
+146 INPETKQVKLIDFSI
-161 ASLLPRETQEIH
+161 ASLLPRETREIH

-196 IDYRSDYYSLGI
+196 IDYRSDYYSLGV
-208 TFFELLTGQLP
+208 TFYELLAGHLP
-219 FESNDPMELVHCHIA
+219 FQSNDPMELVHCHIA
-234 KVPPLLGERGKGTEN
+234 KLPEQLGCRGQGAGGRGQGAGSRGE
-249 TEEIPQVLCDI
+249 EEIPEVLCGI

-279 KFDLEKCLNQLQ
+279 KFDLEKCLSQLQ
-291 EIGSIKSFKLGERD
+291 EIGRVKSFQLGERD

-315 LYGRQTEV
+315 LYGRQSEV
-323 QSLLDAFENVS
+323 QNLLDAFERVS
-334 QGSTEIILVAG
+334 QGSTEIMLVAG

-392 LIRQLLTESDAQF
+392 LIGQLLSETDAQF
-405 EQWKCKILSALGE
+405 QQWKRKILSALGE
-418 NGQVI
+418 HGQVM

-432 MIGKQLPV
+432 MIGKQPPA
-440 PELSGSAAQNRF
+440 PELSGGAAQNRF
-452 NLLFLKF
+452 NSLFLKF
-459 TQVFTTREHPLV
+459 TQVFTASEHPLA

-477 QWADSASLKLMHL
+477 QWADAASLNLMHL

-519 TLGEIQKLGATVN
+519 TLEEIQKLDATVN
-532 TITLAPLD
+532 TITLLPLD
-540 QISIN
+540 RVSIN
-545 HLIAD
+545 HLVAD

-555 VALAAP
+555 LALATP

-571 GNPFFST
+571 GNSFFST
-578 QFLKVLHQDKLITFN
+578 QFLKALHQDKLITFN
-593 PPQSHARCYPA
+593 F
-604 GTLRANKSAEP
+604 N
-615 PNALAPLGK
+615 
-624 GGLRGGW
+624 GGYW
-631 ECDITQVR
+631 ECDIAQVR

-650 MALQLRKLPTQ
+650 MAIQLQKLSAK

-686 KSQVETAAYFWK
+686 KSQVETAADFWK
-698 AVQDG
+698 ALQDG
-703 LIIPTNEVYKFYQEE
+703 LIIPTNEVYKFYHDE
-718 SGSRIQNSEF
+718 SELRIQNSEF
-728 QQDNFPESCSYK
+728 QQHNFPDSCSYR
-740 FLHDRVQQAAYTLI
+740 FLHDRVQQAAYSLI
-754 PESQRKATHL
+754 PESQRKATHF

-769 LLRNTLPEALEAS
+769 LLNNTSPEALEAS

-791 EGIDIITQQSQ
+791 EGIDIIDGQSQ

-813 GKKAKASTAYR
+813 GKKAKASTAYK
-824 AAVKYFTLGRE
+824 AALKYFTLGRS
-835 LLIEESWQTNYKLTF
+835 LLIAESWLFNYKITF
-850 GLYRES
+850 ELYRES
-856 AESEYFAGNF
+856 AECEYLNGNF
-866 HEADRLFNLA
+866 NQAETLFQIALAQSQDR
-876 LNHSEDKFEQA
+876 FEQVE
-887 DIYRIQMYLKMT
+887 IYRIQMYLRMT
-899 QGENIEAGFEAG
+899 QGENIAASIEAGV
-911 LKGLSIMDMHLPVTS
+911 KGLSIMGMHLLVTPE
-926 SEQQAA
+926 EQQAV

-939 LKAKLKTLRTADLFD
+939 LKAKLQTVHISDLFD
-954 LPEMTNPDKKVCM
+954 LPEMTDPEKKVCM
-967 GLLTDLWAA
+967 GILADLWAA

-983 NLSSLAPLLMINLSL
+983 YFTCLVPLLAINLSF
-998 KYGNTESSGFA
+998 KYGNAESSGFA
-1009 YCLYGMSLANQGS
+1009 YCIYGMSLANQGN

-1033 LKLDHHFN
+1033 LKLDRHFN
-1041 STEFIPK
+1041 STQFIFK

-1061 QHLKTNLPISQQS
+1061 QHLKTNLPLSQES
-1074 FQVSQET
+1074 FQVCQET
-1081 GNLVFGVWA
+1081 GNFVFGVWA

-1095 WAMLIKGDRLSNVYT
+1095 WAMLIKGDRLSDVYA
-1110 ETEKYLGYVQQVND
+1110 ETEKYLSYVQQVND
-1124 ANMLYAFSLQQQFL
+1124 ANMLYAFTLQQQFL
-1138 LNLQGI
+1138 LNLQDI
-1144 SENTDLLEDGNREDI
+1144 SKNTDLLGDRNDEDI

-1164 WRQKNNFEHGI
+1164 WRQKNNFDHGI

-1196 KAAEEAEKT
+1196 EAAEEAEKT
-1205 LASNSGFF
+1205 LGCNSGFF
-1213 PIIQYYF
+1213 PIIQYHF
-1220 YYPLSLVALYP
+1220 YYPLSLIALYP
-1231 NATLEKKKQYWEI
+1231 NVTLEKKKQYWDI
-1244 IREHQQT
+1244 IREHQQI
-1251 QKTWANNCPENFLH
+1251 QKNWANSCPDNFLH

-1271 AEIARISGNYMN
+1271 AEIARISGKYMD
-1283 AIESYDHAIA
+1283 AIESYDRAIA
-1293 KAKENEYLNEEALAN
+1293 KAKENEYVNEEALAN

-1336 RWGAKAKVDDLE
+1336 RWDAKAKVDDLE

-1357 ILEQKRSR
+1357 ILQQRR
-1365 SRSVSAGLS
+1365 
-1374 DSERVSPL
+1374 SPL
-1382 TPNETFTNIDSIAT
+1382 TPNDTIANIDSIT
-1396 LNPSINK
+1396 TFHPSIHK
-1403 SVTSSSNISVM
+1403 SVTSSSNTSVM

-1450 DKCVL
+1450 DKCAL
-1455 LLLKKGRLVVEASAE
+1455 LLLKEDRLLVEAMAQ

-1482 IEDSADVPHSLIYT
+1482 VEDSADVPHSLIYA
-1496 VKRSLQPTVIF
+1496 VKRNLQSTVIF
-1507 NTTADPALIA
+1507 DTTLHPALIT

-1544 YLENNLTTGAFTS
+1544 YLENNLMTGAFSS
-1557 DRVKILNLLCT
+1557 DRVEILNLLCT
-1568 QTAISLENAR
+1568 QAAISLENAR

-1583 QDTLENL
+1583 QDALENL
-1590 GQAEQFLRLIIDNI
+1590 GQTEQFLRLIIDNI

-1609 WKDRNSVYLGCNHNF
+1609 WKDCNSVYLGCNHKF
-1624 AESFANGM
+1624 TQTWGLGM
-1632 SEKIIG
+1632 PEDVIG
-1638 KTDYDFFPT
+1638 KTDYNLPWT
-1647 GEEPDFFVECDR
+1647 NEQSDFFVARDR
-1659 RIMESGQAELNIIET
+1659 RIIESGEAELNIIET
-1674 VQKADGKPIWSNT
+1674 VQQVDGTQKWSNT
-1687 NKIPLKDK
+1687 NKIPLKDR
-1695 EGNVFGILGTSE
+1695 EGNVFGILSTSE
-1707 DITEYHQAQQL
+1707 DITERQQAQQL
-1718 LQQQKQQLEQALEEL
+1718 LQQQKQQLEQALQEL
-1733 QTMQLQL
+1733 KTMQLQV
-1740 VQGEKMSALGNLV
+1740 VQNEKMSALGNLV

-1768 GNLEPAKDYINDLF
+1768 GNIEPAKDYVKDLF
-1782 GLIKLYQEKFPEPGS
+1782 GLINLYQQKFPNPS
-1797 DIEDEIDA
+1797 LDIQDEIDA
-1805 MDLDYLREDLPKL
+1805 IDLNYLREDLPKL

-1837 TFSRADKDYKVPFN
+1837 TFSRADKDYKVPFD
-1851 IHDGIDSTILILRHR
+1851 IHEGIDSTILILRHR
-1866 LKANESRPE
+1866 LKANENRPA
-1875 IEVVKDY
+1875 IEVVKNY

-1907 DALEEYNTERSMSA
+1907 DALEQYNTERSLEA

-1933 RVAESGQH
+1933 RVVDSGQNV
-1941 ILIKIADNGVG
+1941 LIKIADNGVG
-1952 MSPEVKQ
+1952 MPPEVKQ
-1959 RVFDHLFTTKSVG
+1959 KVFDHLFTTKAVG

-1987 EAHGGSLS
+1987 EAHGGSIS
-1995 CTSEIGQGTEFV
+1995 CTSELGKGTEFV
-2007 IQISTQKH
+2007 IQISTQQQ

>member
-1 MNPAVEPIPQIPGYQ
+1 MNKAVEPMDKLLNYR
-16 ISEQLYTSFR
+16 ISEQLYAGSR
-26 TVVYRA
+26 TLVYRG
-32 IREADELPVIIKLLQ
+32 IREADQLPVVIKLFQ
-47 QEYPNFS
+47 QEYPTFN
-54 ELLHFCNQYTIAKNL
+54 ELLLFRNQYTIAKNI
-69 DLPSIVRPYSLELY
+69 DLPGIVRPYSLEPY

-93 FGGISLKE
+93 FGGISLRD
-101 WMKTAIGSNRNV
+101 WMNREMGDNQYTLT
-113 WEFLY
+113 EFLDV
-118 IAIALSN
+118 AIALSN

-130 YRHRVIH
+130 YHHRIIH

-146 INPETKQIKLIDFSI
+146 INPETKQVKLIDFSI
-161 ASLLPRETQEIH
+161 ASLLPRETQEIY

-208 TFFELLTGQLP
+208 TFFELLAGHLP
-219 FESNDPMELVHCHIA
+219 FQSHDPMELVHCHIA
-234 KVPPLLGERGKGTEN
+234 KQPDQLGGRGQGAEGGRE
-249 TEEIPQVLCDI
+249 EEIPQVLCDI

-279 KFDLEKCLNQLQ
+279 KYDLEKCLEQLKNTGRI
-291 EIGSIKSFKLGERD
+291 ESFPIAQRD

-315 LYGRQTEV
+315 LYGRQAEV
-323 QSLLDAFENVS
+323 QSLLDAFERVS
-334 QGSTEIILVAG
+334 QGSSEIILIAG

-392 LIRQLLTESDAQF
+392 LIGQLLSETDAQF
-405 EQWKCKILSALGE
+405 EQWKSKILSALGE
-418 NGQVI
+418 NGQVM

-432 MIGKQLPV
+432 MIGKQPPA

-459 TQVFTTREHPLV
+459 TQVFTASEHPLV

-477 QWADSASLKLMHL
+477 QWVDAASLKLMHL
-490 LMSEADIGYLLLI
+490 LMSEVDIGYLLLI

-519 TLGEIQKLGATVN
+519 TLEEIQKLDATVN
-532 TITLAPLD
+532 TITLAPLE

-545 HLIAD
+545 HLVAD

-555 VALAAP
+555 LALAAP

-578 QFLKVLHQDKLITFN
+578 QFLKALHQDQLITFN
-593 PPQSHARCYPA
+593 PPQSP
-604 GTLRANKSAEP
+604 
-615 PNALAPLGK
+615 LAK
-624 GGLRGGW
+624 GGSKGGW
-631 ECDITQVR
+631 ECDIAQVR

-650 MALQLRKLPTQ
+650 MAIQLQKLSTE

-670 CVGNQFDLAT
+670 CVGNKFDLAA
-680 LAIVHE
+680 LAIVYE
-686 KSQVETAAYFWK
+686 KSQLETAADFWK

-703 LIIPTNEVYKFYQEE
+703 LIIPTNEVYKFYQDSSEF
-718 SGSRIQNSEF
+718 RIRNSEF
-728 QQDNFPESCSYK
+728 QQHSFADSCSYK
-740 FLHDRVQQAAYTLI
+740 FLHDRVQQAAYSLI

-769 LLRNTLPEALEAS
+769 LLSSTPTEDLEAN

-791 EGIDIITQQSQ
+791 EGIDIIDEQSQ
-802 RYELA
+802 KYELA

-835 LLIEESWQTNYKLTF
+835 LLIEDSWLTNYQLTF
-850 GLYRES
+850 ELYRES
-856 AESEYFAGNF
+856 AECEYLTGNF
-866 HEADRLFNLA
+866 NQAETLFNLA
-876 LNHSEDKFEQA
+876 LNHSQDKFEKA
-887 DIYRIQMYLKMT
+887 DIYGIQMYLKMT
-899 QGENIEAGFEAG
+899 QGENIEAGFKAG
-911 LKGLSIMDMHLPVTS
+911 LKGLSIMGMPLPVTFE
-926 SEQQAA
+926 EQQAA

-939 LKAKLKTLRTADLFD
+939 LKTKLQTVQIGDLFD
-954 LPEMTNPDKKVCM
+954 LPEMTDPEKKVCM
-967 GLLTDLWAA
+967 GLLADVWAA

-983 NLSSLAPLLMINLSL
+983 HLSCLAPLLMIGLSL
-998 KYGNTESSGFA
+998 KYGNAESSGFA
-1009 YCLYGMSLANQGS
+1009 YCLYGMNLANQGN

-1033 LKLDHHFN
+1033 LKLDRHFN
-1041 STEFIPK
+1041 STQFIFK

-1061 QHLKTNLPISQQS
+1061 QHLKTNLPLSQQS
-1074 FQVSQET
+1074 FQVCQET

-1095 WAMLIKGDRLSNVYT
+1095 WAMLIKGDRLSDVYA
-1110 ETEKYLGYVQQVND
+1110 ETEKYLSYVQQVND
-1124 ANMLYAFSLQQQFL
+1124 TNMLYAFTLQRQFL
-1138 LNLQGI
+1138 LNLQDI
-1144 SENTDLLEDGNREDI
+1144 SQSTDLLDDYNSDDT

-1187 LYGRYADAV
+1187 LYGRYEDAV
-1196 KAAEEAEKT
+1196 KAAEEADKT
-1205 LASNSGFF
+1205 LAVNSGFF
-1213 PIIQYYF
+1213 PIIQYHF
-1220 YYPLSLVALYP
+1220 YYPLSLLALYP
-1231 NATLEKKKQYWEI
+1231 NATLEKKKQYWDI

-1251 QKTWANNCPENFLH
+1251 QKNWANNCPKNFLH

-1271 AEIARISGNYMN
+1271 AEIARISGKYMD
-1283 AIESYDHAIA
+1283 AIESYDRAIA

-1336 RWGAKAKVDDLE
+1336 RWGAKTKVDELE

-1357 ILEQKRSR
+1357 ILQQTRSR
-1365 SRSVSAGLS
+1365 S
-1374 DSERVSPL
+1374 DSERLSL
-1382 TPNETFTNIDSIAT
+1382 FTPNETIANVNSIAT
-1396 LNPSINK
+1396 LHPSINK
-1403 SVTSSSNISVM
+1403 SVTSSSSASIM
-1414 LDLATVLKASQ
+1414 LDLAAVLKASQ

-1450 DKCVL
+1450 DKCAL
-1455 LLLKKGRLVVEASAE
+1455 LLLKEDRLLIEATAKIGE
-1470 VGQQSTVLQSIF
+1470 LSTVLQSIF
-1482 IEDSADVPHSLIYT
+1482 VEDSADVPHSLIYT
-1496 VKRSLQPTVIF
+1496 VKRSLQPTVII
-1507 NTTADPALIA
+1507 NATVHPVLIA

-1530 CTPILYQGKLLGIL
+1530 CTPILHQGKLLGIL

-1557 DRVKILNLLCT
+1557 DRVEILNLLCT
-1568 QTAISLENAR
+1568 QAAISLENAR

-1590 GQAEQFLRLIIDNI
+1590 GQTEECLRLIIDNI
-1604 PQSVF
+1604 PQYVF
-1609 WKDRNSVYLGCNHNF
+1609 WKDRNSVYLGCNQKF
-1624 AESFANGM
+1624 AEISGVGVPENV
-1632 SEKIIG
+1632 IG
-1638 KTDYDFFPT
+1638 KTDYDLPWIR
-1647 GEEPDFFVECDR
+1647 GKSDYYVERDR
-1659 RIMESGQAELNIIET
+1659 RILESGQAELNIIET
-1674 VQKADGKPIWSNT
+1674 IQKVDEKQTWSNT
-1687 NKIPLKDK
+1687 NKIPLRDR
-1695 EGNVFGILGTSE
+1695 EGNIFGILGTSE
-1707 DITEYHQAQQL
+1707 DITERHEAQQL
-1718 LQQQKQQLEQALEEL
+1718 LQEQKQQLEQALQEL

-1768 GNLEPAKDYINDLF
+1768 GNLEPAKDYVRDLF
-1782 GLIKLYQEKFPEPGS
+1782 GLINLYQEKFPNPGS
-1797 DIEDEIDA
+1797 DIQDEIDA
-1805 MDLDYLREDLPKL
+1805 IDLNYLREDLPKL
-1818 LDSMKLGVNRI
+1818 LDSMKLGVSRI

-1837 TFSRADKDYKVPFN
+1837 TFSRADKDYKVPFD
-1851 IHDGIDSTILILRHR
+1851 IHEGIDSTILILRHR
-1866 LKANESRPE
+1866 LKSNENRPA
-1875 IEVVKDY
+1875 IEVVRNY

-1888 ECFAG
+1888 KCFAG

-1907 DALEEYNTERSMSA
+1907 DALEQYNSEHSLEA
-1921 ILANPNCITIQT
+1921 ILANPNCITIET
-1933 RVAESGQH
+1933 RLADSGQH

-1952 MSPEVKQ
+1952 MSPQVKQ
-1959 RVFDHLFTTKSVG
+1959 KVFDHLFTTKPVG

-1987 EAHGGSLS
+1987 EGHGGSLS
-1995 CTSEIGQGTEFV
+1995 CTSELGKGTEFV
-2007 IQISTQKH
+2007 IQISTQQQ